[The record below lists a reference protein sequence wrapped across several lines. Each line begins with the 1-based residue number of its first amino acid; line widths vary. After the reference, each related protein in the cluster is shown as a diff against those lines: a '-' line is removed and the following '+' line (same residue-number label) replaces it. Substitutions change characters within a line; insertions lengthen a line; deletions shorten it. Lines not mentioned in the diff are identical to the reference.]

1 MEHGSAKPSCK
12 DAKLVKIAKRA
23 RLDLAAIRE
32 KLSKATGPTYWR
44 SLEELAEEPGFDDVM
59 HREFPRLA
67 SEWPEGCS
75 RRDFLRLAGAS
86 LALAGLA
93 GCTKQPLEPIVPY
106 VVQPE
111 RIVLGQPLY
120 FATAFPVSGIARPII
135 VKSMEGRPI
144 KVEGNPQH
152 GASLGA
158 ADAHSQAAV
167 LGLYDPDRSQTIGYN
182 GTVRPWE
189 TLQAAIRAA
198 LSQQQASG
206 GAGLRFLTETVTS
219 PTLASQIAA
228 VLRQFPNAKW
238 HQYEPVNRDNVKAGA
253 QMAFGQVV
261 DTIYHFDKADV
272 ILSLGADFLSPAG
285 LPGSQRY
292 ARDFTSRRKMQ
303 AGVAMNRLYVVETT
317 PSLTGAKAD
326 HRLPRGSS
334 ANGLI
339 ALEIAAQLGVSG
351 KRASDGTQEQIELQ
365 AREQLYL
372 KVAASDL
379 ATLNGKG
386 TQFYVE
392 GLLLNDLKQH
402 RGTSL
407 VIVGDEQPAEVHALA
422 HAINQALGN
431 VGTTVTYV
439 DPVEA
444 NPVDQTASL
453 KDLVADM
460 EAGKVQVLAII
471 GGNPAYNAPVD
482 LGFAEKLAKA
492 GLTIH
497 LGMYEDETSALCQWH
512 VPEAHPLETWSDARA
527 YDGTISIIQ
536 PLIAPLF
543 AGRSAHEFLAV
554 FTQQPEQSSYDVVRG
569 YWRSQ
574 LKSTVFDATWRKW
587 LHDGFIV
594 GSESKPRAVTAGRLN
609 LPKLEPAPHVVLDIV
624 FQPDPSVYDGRWANN
639 GWLQE
644 LPKPLTK
651 LTWDNAVLIPD
662 PSAARYVTRGGV
674 TDVRPGDVVEI
685 EHRGRKLRAPVLVMP
700 GQAEGSI
707 TLVMGYGRKRGGSIG
722 SNRGYNAF
730 QLRTSDAP
738 WFANG
743 TKITWVGEN
752 YPLALT
758 QNHQV
763 IDNKT
768 AIEETIKRAPV
779 REATLAE
786 FTANPRFAQEMKEEP
801 ASSDTL
807 YPAYEYNEY
816 KWGMS
821 IDLNS
826 CVGCNACLVACQ
838 AENNIPVVG
847 KEQVIRERHMNW
859 IRLDAYNEGD
869 LANPRTLF
877 QPVPCMQCEN
887 APCELVCP
895 VGATVHS
902 SEGLNDMVYNRCVGT
917 RYCSNNCPYKVR
929 RFNFLLFS
937 DWETPT
943 LKLMHNPDVTVRSRG
958 VMEKC
963 TYCIQ
968 RITRARIDSEKEQRK
983 IRDQEIQTA
992 CQQACPAEAIIF
1004 GNLNDKNS
1012 RVARLKDE
1020 PRNYGLL
1027 AELNTRPRTTYLAA
1041 VRNPNPDLEKKG

>member
-1 MEHGSAKPSCK
+1 
-12 DAKLVKIAKRA
+12 
-23 RLDLAAIRE
+23 
-32 KLSKATGPTYWR
+32 
-44 SLEELAEEPGFDDVM
+44 
-59 HREFPRLA
+59 
-67 SEWPEGCS
+67 
-75 RRDFLRLAGAS
+75 
-86 LALAGLA
+86 
-93 GCTKQPLEPIVPY
+93 
-106 VVQPE
+106 
-111 RIVLGQPLY
+111 
-120 FATAFPVSGIARPII
+120 
-135 VKSMEGRPI
+135 MEGRPL

-182 GTVRPWE
+182 GTVRPWG

-198 LSQQQASG
+198 LTEQQASG

-228 VLRQFPNAKW
+228 VLKQYSNAKW

-253 QMAFGQVV
+253 QMAFGQVQVV

-272 ILSLGADFLSPAG
+272 ILSLDADFLSPTG
-285 LPGSQRY
+285 LPGFQRY

-303 AGVAMNRLYVVETT
+303 SGVTMNRLYVMEST

-326 HRLPRGSS
+326 HRMPVRASSIRGF
-334 ANGLI
+334 AQV
-339 ALEIAAQLGVSG
+339 IAARVGAQSGLRALLVLG
-351 KRASDGTQEQIELQ
+351 EQGRWLSAVGQ
-365 AREQLYL
+365 
-372 KVAASDL
+372 DL
-379 ATLNGKG
+379 R
-386 TQFYVE
+386 
-392 GLLLNDLKQH
+392 DH

-407 VIVGDEQPAEVHALA
+407 VVAGDQQPPEVHALA
-422 HAINQALGN
+422 HAMNQALGN
-431 VGTTVTYV
+431 IGQTLTYV

-453 KDLVADM
+453 KELVADM
-460 EAGKVQVLAII
+460 DAGKVQVLAIVS
-471 GGNPAYNAPVD
+471 GNPAYNAPVD
-482 LGFAEKLAKA
+482 LGFAEKLSKV
-492 GLTIH
+492 GLKIH
-497 LGMYEDETSALCQWH
+497 FGMYEDETSALCQWH

-527 YDGTISIIQ
+527 YDGTVSIIQ

-543 AGRSAHEFLAV
+543 NGRSAHEFMAV
-554 FTQQPEQSSYDVVRG
+554 FSQQPEQTSYDVVRG
-569 YWRSQ
+569 YRRSQ
-574 LKSTVFDATWRKW
+574 FKGPPEAFEPAWRQW
-587 LHDGFIV
+587 LHDGFIA
-594 GSESKPRAVTAGRLN
+594 GSESKPRAVSARPLN
-609 LPKLEPAPHVVLDIV
+609 LPTLEPGAQGTEVV

-651 LTWDNAVLIPD
+651 LTWDNAVLID
-662 PSAARYVTRGGV
+662 PTLS
-674 TDVRPGDVVEI
+674 DILKVRTGNLVQV

-707 TLVMGYGRKRGGSIG
+707 VLVMGYGRKRGGSNG

-743 TKITWVGEN
+743 TNVTWLGEN

-779 REATLAE
+779 REVTLAE

-801 ASSDTL
+801 AYDETL
-807 YPAYEYNEY
+807 YPHYDYTGY

-859 IRLDAYNEGD
+859 LRLDAYNEGD

-1004 GNLNDKNS
+1004 GDLNDKNS
-1012 RVARLKDE
+1012 RVARLKAE

-1041 VRNPNPDLEKKG
+1041 VRNPNPELEKKG

>member
-1 MEHGSAKPSCK
+1 MMEHGSTKPSCK
-12 DAKLVKIAKRA
+12 DAKLVKIAKSA
-23 RLDLAAIRE
+23 AKLDLAAIRE

-44 SLEELAEEPGFDDVM
+44 SLEELAEEPGFDEVM

-86 LALAGLA
+86 LTLAGLA

-111 RIVLGQPLY
+111 RIVLGNPLY

-135 VKSMEGRPI
+135 VKSVEGRPI

-158 ADAHSQAAV
+158 ADAHSQASV
-167 LGLYDPDRSQTIGYN
+167 LGLYDPDRSQTISYKGS
-182 GTVRPWE
+182 VRPWG
-189 TLQAAIRAA
+189 TLQATIRAA
-198 LSQQQASG
+198 LTEQQASG

-219 PTLASQIAA
+219 PTLAAQIAA
-228 VLRQFPNAKW
+228 VLKQFPKAKW

-253 QMAFGQVV
+253 QVAFGQVV

-272 ILSLGADFLSPAG
+272 ILSLDADFLSPTG
-285 LPGSQRY
+285 LPGFQRY
-292 ARDFTSRRKMQ
+292 IRDFTSRRKMKP
-303 AGVAMNRLYVVETT
+303 GVAMNRLYVVEGT

-326 HRLPRGSS
+326 HRLPIRSS
-334 ANGLI
+334 DIGTFAR
-339 ALEIAAQLGVSG
+339 AVAAGVGVSG
-351 KRASDGTQEQIELQ
+351 VGAAGGIEQQLWLQ
-365 AREQLYL
+365 A
-372 KVAASDL
+372 VVGDL
-379 ATLNGKG
+379 L
-386 TQFYVE
+386 
-392 GLLLNDLKQH
+392 QH
-402 RGTSL
+402 RGKCL
-407 VIVGDEQPAEVHALA
+407 VVVGDQQPAEVHALA
-422 HAINQALGN
+422 HAINHALGN
-431 VGTTVTYV
+431 VGRTLTYV
-439 DPVEA
+439 EPVEA

-453 KDLVADM
+453 KDLLEEM
-460 EAGKVQVLAII
+460 GAGKVQVLAIV
-471 GGNPAYNAPVD
+471 GGNPAYSAPAD
-482 LGFAEKLAKA
+482 LGFADKLAKA
-492 GLTIH
+492 GLKVH
-497 LGMYEDETSALCQWH
+497 LGMYEDETSSLCQWH

-527 YDGTISIIQ
+527 YDGTVSIMQ
-536 PLIAPLF
+536 PLIAPIF
-543 AGRSAHEFLAV
+543 NSRSAHEFMAV

-574 LKSTVFDATWRKW
+574 FKGAAFEPTWRKW
-587 LHDGFIV
+587 LHDGFIAE
-594 GSESKPRAVTAGRLN
+594 SESKTRAVSARSLN
-609 LPKLEPAPHVVLDIV
+609 LSAPSGSEGTEIV
-624 FQPDPSVYDGRWANN
+624 FQPDPSVYDGRWVNN

-651 LTWDNAVLIPD
+651 LTWDNAVLVSPAL
-662 PSAARYVTRGGV
+662 SERMSLRTGS
-674 TDVRPGDVVEI
+674 VVEV
-685 EHRGRKLRAPVLVMP
+685 EYGGRKLRGPVLVLP
-700 GQAEGSI
+700 GQAQDSI
-707 TLVMGYGRKRGGSIG
+707 TLSMGYGRKRAGSNG
-722 SNRGYNAF
+722 SNRGYSAF
-730 QLRTSDAP
+730 RVRTSDAL
-738 WFANG
+738 WIAG
-743 TKITWVGEN
+743 GAKITPVGED
-752 YPLALT
+752 YPLART
-758 QNHQV
+758 QNHQ
-763 IDNKT
+763 IIANET
-768 AIEETIKRAPV
+768 AIGETIKRAPV

-786 FTANPRFAQEMKEEP
+786 FTANPFFAQEMREEP
-801 ASSDTL
+801 AYDDTL
-807 YPAYEYNEY
+807 YPHYEYTGY

-838 AENNIPVVG
+838 AENNIAVVG
-847 KEQVIRERHMNW
+847 KEQVIKERHMNW
-859 IRLDAYNEGD
+859 LRLDAYNEGD
-869 LANPRTLF
+869 LANPRTIF

-937 DWETPT
+937 DWKTPT
-943 LKLMHNPDVTVRSRG
+943 LELLHNPDVTVRSRG

-963 TYCIQ
+963 TYCVQ

-983 IRDQEIQTA
+983 IRDQEVQTA

-1004 GNLNDKNS
+1004 GDLNDQNS
-1012 RVARLKDE
+1012 LVNRLKAE

-1041 VRNPNPDLEKKG
+1041 VRNPNPELDREKKA

>member
-1 MEHGSAKPSCK
+1 MREHGSTKPSCK
-12 DAKLVKIAKRA
+12 DAKLVKIVKCAA

-67 SEWPEGCS
+67 SEWAEGCS

-182 GTVRPWE
+182 GKVRPWE

-228 VLRQFPNAKW
+228 VLKQFPNAKW

-272 ILSLGADFLSPAG
+272 ILSLDADFLSPTG
-285 LPGSQRY
+285 LPGFQRY
-292 ARDFTSRRKMQ
+292 ARDFTSRRKMKP
-303 AGVAMNRLYVVETT
+303 GVAMNRLYVIEST

-326 HRLPRGSS
+326 HRMPMMSS
-334 ANGLI
+334 AI
-339 ALEIAAQLGVSG
+339 P
-351 KRASDGTQEQIELQ
+351 
-365 AREQLYL
+365 
-372 KVAASDL
+372 KVALTIASQGGVQISVDPRLLISPRYWQAVTDDL
-379 ATLNGKG
+379 M
-386 TQFYVE
+386 
-392 GLLLNDLKQH
+392 QH

-407 VIVGDEQPAEVHALA
+407 VVVGDQQPAEVHALA
-422 HAINQALGN
+422 HAMNQALGN
-431 VGTTVTYV
+431 NGQTLTYV

-444 NPVDQTASL
+444 NSVDQTASL

-460 EAGKVQVLAII
+460 DASKVQVLAIV
-471 GGNPAYNAPVD
+471 GGNPAYNAPAD
-482 LGFAEKLAKA
+482 LGFAEKLSKV
-492 GLTIH
+492 GLKVH
-497 LGMYEDETSALCQWH
+497 LGMYEDETSSLCQWH

-527 YDGTISIIQ
+527 YDGTITIIQ

-543 AGRSAHEFLAV
+543 NGRSAHEFMAA

-574 LKSTVFDATWRKW
+574 FKGKPEDFEATWRKW
-587 LHDGFIV
+587 LHDGFIA
-594 GSESKPRAVTAGRLN
+594 GSESKPRAVVARPLN
-609 LPKLEPAPHVVLDIV
+609 LPALERSAQKTEVV

-651 LTWDNAVLIPD
+651 LTWDNAVLI
-662 PSAARYVTRGGV
+662 
-674 TDVRPGDVVEI
+674 RPALMQSMNLRNGSVVEV
-685 EHRGRKLRAPVLVMP
+685 ENRGRKVRGTVLAMP
-700 GQAEGSI
+700 GQAWYSI
-707 TLVMGYGRKRGGSIG
+707 TLVMGYGRKRGGSNG
-722 SNRGYNAF
+722 SDRGYSAF
-730 QLRTSDAP
+730 QVRTSDAP
-738 WFANG
+738 WIAG
-743 TKITWVGEN
+743 EVKITPVGED

-768 AIEETIKRAPV
+768 AIGETIKRAPV

-786 FTANPRFAQEMKEEP
+786 FTANPRFAQEIKEEP
-801 ASSDTL
+801 AYDDTL
-807 YPAYEYNEY
+807 YPHYDYTGY

-859 IRLDAYNEGD
+859 LRLDAYNEGD

-943 LKLMHNPDVTVRSRG
+943 LKLLHNPDVTVRSRG

-983 IRDQEIQTA
+983 IRDGEIQTA

-1004 GNLNDKNS
+1004 GDMNDKNS
-1012 RVARLKDE
+1012 RVARLKAE

-1041 VRNPNPDLEKKG
+1041 VRNPNPELDKKG

>member
-1 MEHGSAKPSCK
+1 MMERENAKPACK
-12 DAKLVKIAKRA
+12 EHAAKLVGIAKRTSA
-23 RLDLAAIRE
+23 KLDLAAIRE

-44 SLEELAEEPGFDDVM
+44 SLEELAEEPGFDEVM

-111 RIVLGQPLY
+111 RMVLGRPLY
-120 FATAFPVSGIARPII
+120 FATAFPVSGVARPII

-167 LGLYDPDRSQTIGYN
+167 LGLYDPDRSQTISYKGA
-182 GTVRPWE
+182 VRPWE
-189 TLQAAIRAA
+189 MLQAAIRAA
-198 LSQQQASG
+198 LTQQQASG

-228 VLRQFPNAKW
+228 VLKQFPNAKW
-238 HQYEPVNRDNVKAGA
+238 HQYEPINRDNVKAGA

-272 ILSLGADFLSPAG
+272 ILSLDADFLSPTG
-285 LPGSQRY
+285 LPGFQRY
-292 ARDFTSRRKMQ
+292 TRDFTSRRKMQ
-303 AGVAMNRLYVVETT
+303 PGVTMNRLYVVEST

-326 HRLPRGSS
+326 HRTPMSAGQIRGFARAVAELRILSGLLYTMAETRGYWAIEVGEDLRNHRGSS
-334 ANGLI
+334 L
-339 ALEIAAQLGVSG
+339 V
-351 KRASDGTQEQIELQ
+351 
-365 AREQLYL
+365 
-372 KVAASDL
+372 VA
-379 ATLNGKG
+379 
-386 TQFYVE
+386 
-392 GLLLNDLKQH
+392 
-402 RGTSL
+402 
-407 VIVGDEQPAEVHALA
+407 GDRQPAEVHVLA
-422 HAINQALGN
+422 HAMNQALGN
-431 VGTTVTYV
+431 VGQTLTYV
-439 DPVEA
+439 DPIEA
-444 NPVDQTASL
+444 NPVNQTASL
-453 KDLVADM
+453 RELVADM
-460 EAGKVQVLAII
+460 DAGKVQLLAII
-471 GGNPAYNAPVD
+471 GGNPAYNAPAD
-482 LGFAEKLAKA
+482 IGFADKLSKA
-492 GLTIH
+492 RLTIH
-497 LGMYEDETSALCQWH
+497 LGMYDDETSALCQWH

-543 AGRSAHEFLAV
+543 HGRSAHEFMAV

-574 LKSTVFDATWRKW
+574 FKGADFESTWRKW
-587 LHDGFIV
+587 LHDGFIA
-594 GSESKPRAVTAGRLN
+594 GSESKPRAVAAR
-609 LPKLEPAPHVVLDIV
+609 EPDLSVLGGTEGTEIV
-624 FQPDPSVYDGRWANN
+624 FQPDPSIYDGRWANN

-651 LTWDNAVLIPD
+651 LTWDNAVLISP
-662 PSAARYVTRGGV
+662 ALGERMNLRTGN
-674 TDVRPGDVVEI
+674 VVEV
-685 EHRGRKLRAPVLVMP
+685 ENRGRKVRGAVLVVP
-700 GQAEGSI
+700 GQADETI
-707 TLVMGYGRKRGGSIG
+707 TLAMGYGQKRAGSNGTKRGYS
-722 SNRGYNAF
+722 AF
-730 QLRTSDAP
+730 QVRTSDAL
-738 WFANG
+738 WIAG
-743 TKITWVGEN
+743 GVKITPTGED

-763 IDNKT
+763 IDNRT
-768 AIEETIKRAPV
+768 ALGETIKRAPV

-801 ASSDTL
+801 AADDTL
-807 YPAYEYNEY
+807 YTAYEYKEY

-838 AENNIPVVG
+838 AENNISVVG

-859 IRLDAYNEGD
+859 LRLDAYNEGD

-937 DWETPT
+937 DWNTPT
-943 LKLMHNPDVTVRSRG
+943 IKLLHNPDVTVRSRG

-983 IRDQEIQTA
+983 IRDMEIQTA

-1004 GNLNDKNS
+1004 GDLNDKNS
-1012 RVARLKDE
+1012 KVARLQSG

-1041 VRNPNPDLEKKG
+1041 VRNPNPELEKKG

>member
-1 MEHGSAKPSCK
+1 MIERGNPKPGCK
-12 DAKLVKIAKRA
+12 DHAGKLVGIAKKTK
-23 RLDLAAIRE
+23 LDLAAIRE

-44 SLEELAEEPGFDDVM
+44 SLEELAEEPGFDEVM

-111 RIVLGQPLY
+111 RIVLGRPLY

-152 GASLGA
+152 GANLGA
-158 ADAHSQAAV
+158 ADAHSQASV
-167 LGLYDPDRSQTIGYN
+167 LGLYDPDRSQTINSN
-182 GTVRPWE
+182 GAVRPWG
-189 TLQAAIRAA
+189 TLQATIRAA
-198 LSQQQASG
+198 LTQQQASG

-228 VLRQFPNAKW
+228 VLKQFPNAKW

-261 DTIYHFDKADV
+261 DTIYHFDKADA
-272 ILSLGADFLSPAG
+272 IFSLDADFLSPTG
-285 LPGSQRY
+285 LPGFQRY

-303 AGVAMNRLYVVETT
+303 PSVEMNRLYVVETT

-326 HRLPRGSS
+326 HRLPMRSDEISS
-334 ANGLI
+334 VARV
-339 ALEIAAQLGVSG
+339 IAAQLGVTWE
-351 KRASDGTQEQIELQ
+351 RASGGTEEQHIWHAIEQ
-365 AREQLYL
+365 A
-372 KVAASDL
+372 
-379 ATLNGKG
+379 
-386 TQFYVE
+386 QFKAMKAVPG
-392 GLLLNDLKQH
+392 GLLTASPFEISVFNDLKQH
-402 RGTSL
+402 RGASL
-407 VIVGDEQPAEVHALA
+407 VVVGDPQPPEVHALA
-422 HAINQALGN
+422 HTINQALGN
-431 VGTTVTYV
+431 VGQTLTYV
-439 DPVEA
+439 DPIEA
-444 NPVDQTASL
+444 NPVGQTASL
-453 KDLVADM
+453 RELVADM
-460 EAGKVQVLAII
+460 DAGKVQIFAII
-471 GGNPAYNAPVD
+471 GGNPAYNAPAD
-482 LGFAEKLAKA
+482 LGFADKLSKA

-497 LGMYEDETSALCQWH
+497 LGMYDDETSALCQWH
-512 VPEAHPLETWSDARA
+512 VPEAHPLETWSDACA

-543 AGRSAHEFLAV
+543 NGRSAHEFMAV

-574 LKSTVFDATWRKW
+574 FKGTDFESTWRKW
-587 LHDGFIV
+587 LHDGFIA
-594 GSESKPRAVTAGRLN
+594 GSESKPRAVTPGRLH
-609 LPKLEPAPHVVLDIV
+609 LPGIEPGPHVVLDIV

-662 PSAARYVTRGGV
+662 PRAERYVPRGGV
-674 TDVRPGDVVEI
+674 QDVHPGDVVEI
-685 EHRGRKLRAPVLVMP
+685 EHRGRKLRAPVLAMP

-707 TLVMGYGRKRGGSIG
+707 TLVMGYGRRRGGSNA

-738 WFANG
+738 WIANG
-743 TKITWVGEN
+743 TSIRFVAEN
-752 YPLALT
+752 YPLART

-763 IDNKT
+763 IANET
-768 AIEETIKRAPV
+768 AIGETIKRAPV

-786 FTANPRFAQEMKEEP
+786 FTANPRFAQEMKEKP
-801 ASSDTL
+801 AGDDTL
-807 YPAYEYNEY
+807 YPPYEYNEY

-838 AENNIPVVG
+838 AENNISVVG
-847 KEQVIRERHMNW
+847 KDQVRRERHMNW
-859 IRLDAYNEGD
+859 LRLDAYNEGD
-869 LANPRTLF
+869 LANPRTIF

-895 VGATVHS
+895 VGATTHS

-929 RFNFLLFS
+929 RFNFFLFS
-937 DWETPT
+937 DWSTPT
-943 LKLMHNPDVTVRSRG
+943 LKLLHNPDVTVRSRG

-992 CQQACPAEAIIF
+992 CQQACPAEAIVF
-1004 GNLNDKNS
+1004 GDLNDKNS
-1012 RVARLKDE
+1012 KVARLQAG

-1041 VRNPNPDLEKKG
+1041 VRNPNPELEKKG

>member
-1 MEHGSAKPSCK
+1 MMKRENAKPGCK
-12 DAKLVKIAKRA
+12 DHAAKLVGIAKQA
-23 RLDLAAIRE
+23 KLDLAAIRE
-32 KLSKATGPTYWR
+32 KLSKAAGPTYWR
-44 SLEELAEEPGFDDVM
+44 SLEELAEEPGFDEMM

-67 SEWPEGCS
+67 SEWPTPQQTKTGFAGDPGPEGCS

-111 RIVLGQPLY
+111 RIVLGVPLY

-135 VKSMEGRPI
+135 VKSVEGRPI

-167 LGLYDPDRSQTIGYN
+167 LGLYDPDRSQTISYHGE
-182 GTVRPWE
+182 VRPWA
-189 TLQAAIRAA
+189 TLQANLRAA
-198 LSQQQASG
+198 LDRQRASG

-219 PTLASQIAA
+219 PTLAAQIAA
-228 VLRQFPNAKW
+228 VLKQFPNAKW

-272 ILSLGADFLSPAG
+272 ILSLDADFLSPTG
-285 LPGSQRY
+285 LPGFQRY
-292 ARDFTSRRKMQ
+292 IRDFTSRRKMQ
-303 AGVAMNRLYVVETT
+303 PGVAMNRLYVVETT
-317 PSLTGAKAD
+317 LSLTGAKAD
-326 HRLPRGSS
+326 HRMPM
-334 ANGLI
+334 
-339 ALEIAAQLGVSG
+339 
-351 KRASDGTQEQIELQ
+351 RASEI
-365 AREQLYL
+365 REFAGA
-372 KVAASDL
+372 VAQFRGMPNGMFYTLVVTPEHRWEIPVAEDL
-379 ATLNGKG
+379 GR
-386 TQFYVE
+386 
-392 GLLLNDLKQH
+392 H
-402 RGTSL
+402 RGASL
-407 VIVGDEQPAEVHALA
+407 IVAGDHQPPEVHALA
-422 HAINQALGN
+422 HAMNQALGN
-431 VGTTVTYV
+431 VGQTLTYV

-453 KDLVADM
+453 KDLAADM
-460 EAGKVQVLAII
+460 DAGKVQLLAII
-471 GGNPAYNAPVD
+471 GGNPAYNAPVE
-482 LGFAEKLAKA
+482 LGFGEKLAKA

-497 LGMYEDETSALCQWH
+497 LGTYEDETSALCQWH

-543 AGRSAHEFLAV
+543 HGRSAHEFMAV

-574 LKSTVFDATWRKW
+574 FKGTDFESAWRKW
-587 LHDGFIV
+587 LHDGFIA
-594 GSESKPRAVTAGRLN
+594 GSQSKPRTVSVRPLN
-609 LPKLEPAPHVVLDIV
+609 LPAAADVHGVEAV
-624 FQPDPSVYDGRWANN
+624 FLPDPSIYDGRWANN

-651 LTWDNAVLIPD
+651 LTWDNAVQISPAL
-662 PSAARYVTRGGV
+662 SERLKLHNGN
-674 TDVRPGDVVEI
+674 VVEV
-685 EHRGRKLRAPVLVMP
+685 ELNGRKLRGPVLIAP
-700 GQAEGSI
+700 GQADNSV
-707 TLVMGYGRKRGGSIG
+707 TLAMGYGLKRAGSNGSKRGYS
-722 SNRGYNAF
+722 AF
-730 QLRTSDAP
+730 QVRTSDAP
-738 WFANG
+738 WISVG
-743 TKITWVGEN
+743 VKITLTGED
-752 YPLALT
+752 YLLALT

-763 IDNKT
+763 IDNRT
-768 AIEETIKRAPV
+768 AIGETIKRAPV

-786 FTANPRFAQEMKEEP
+786 YATNPRFAQEIKEEP
-801 ASSDTL
+801 ASDDTL
-807 YPAYEYNEY
+807 YASYEYNEY

-821 IDLNS
+821 IDLNA

-838 AENNIPVVG
+838 AENNIAVVG

-859 IRLDAYNEGD
+859 LRVDAYNEGD
-869 LANPRTLF
+869 LANPRTIF

-895 VGATVHS
+895 VGATTHS

-929 RFNFLLFS
+929 RFNFFLFS
-937 DWETPT
+937 DWNTPT
-943 LKLMHNPDVTVRSRG
+943 IKMLHNPDVTVRSRG

-968 RITRARIDSEKEQRK
+968 RITRARIDADKEQRK
-983 IRDQEIQTA
+983 IRDGEIQTA

-1004 GNLNDKNS
+1004 GDLNDKNS
-1012 RVARLKDE
+1012 RVSRLKAE

-1041 VRNPNPDLEKKG
+1041 VRNPNPELEKKG

>member
-1 MEHGSAKPSCK
+1 MMEHGSNKPGCK
-12 DAKLVKIAKRA
+12 QHAQKPVGIAKK
-23 RLDLAAIRE
+23 LDLAAIRE
-32 KLSKATGPTYWR
+32 KLSRATGPTYWR
-44 SLEELAEEPGFDDVM
+44 SLEELADDPGFDEVM

-67 SEWPEGCS
+67 PQTEGCS
-75 RRDFLRLAGAS
+75 RRDFLQLAGAS

-111 RIVLGQPLY
+111 RIVLGNPLY

-135 VKSMEGRPI
+135 VKSVEGRPI

-158 ADAHSQAAV
+158 ADAHSQASV
-167 LGLYDPDRSQTIGYN
+167 LGLYDPDRSQTISYK
-182 GTVRPWE
+182 GTVRPWG
-189 TLQAAIRAA
+189 TFQATIRAA
-198 LSQQQASG
+198 LEQQQASG
-206 GAGLRFLTETVTS
+206 GSGLRFLTETVTS
-219 PTLASQIAA
+219 PTLAAQLAA
-228 VLRQFPNAKW
+228 VLKQFPNAKW

-272 ILSLGADFLSPAG
+272 ILSLDADFLSPAG
-285 LPGSQRY
+285 LPGFQRY
-292 ARDFTSRRKMQ
+292 ARDFTTRRKMQ
-303 AGVAMNRLYVVETT
+303 PGVTMNRLYVVEST
-317 PSLTGAKAD
+317 PTITGAKAD
-326 HRLPRGSS
+326 HRMPMRASGIREFAHSVAEFHGMPS
-334 ANGLI
+334 DMFYTA
-339 ALEIAAQLGVSG
+339 AVTPEKRWEIA
-351 KRASDGTQEQIELQ
+351 
-365 AREQLYL
+365 
-372 KVAASDL
+372 VAEDL
-379 ATLNGKG
+379 NK
-386 TQFYVE
+386 
-392 GLLLNDLKQH
+392 H
-402 RGTSL
+402 RGASL
-407 VIVGDEQPAEVHALA
+407 VVAGDQQPPEVHALA

-431 VGTTVTYV
+431 VGQTLTYI
-439 DPVEA
+439 DPIEA

-460 EAGKVQVLAII
+460 DSGKVQVLAIV
-471 GGNPAYNAPVD
+471 GGNPAYNAPAD
-482 LGFAEKLAKA
+482 LGFADKLSKS

-497 LGMYEDETSALCQWH
+497 CGMYDDETSALCQWH
-512 VPEAHPLETWSDARA
+512 IPEAHSLETWSDTRA
-527 YDGTISIIQ
+527 YDGNISIIQ

-554 FTQQPEQSSYDVVRG
+554 FSQQPEQSSYDVVRG
-569 YWRSQ
+569 YWKSQ
-574 LKSTVFDATWRKW
+574 FKGKPEDFESTWRQW
-587 LHDGFIV
+587 LHDGFIN
-594 GSESKPRAVTAGRLN
+594 RAQPNPPTVTARPLN
-609 LPKLEPAPHVVLDIV
+609 LPTAEPVQGVEAV
-624 FQPDPSVYDGRWANN
+624 FQPDPSVYDGRWVNN

-651 LTWDNAVLIPD
+651 VTWDSAVLMG
-662 PSAARYVTRGGV
+662 PSLMGNLKLQTGNI
-674 TDVRPGDVVEI
+674 VEV
-685 EHRGRKLRAPVLVMP
+685 ESHGRKIRGPALLMP
-700 GQAEGSI
+700 GQPDNSI
-707 TLVMGYGRKRGGSIG
+707 TLSMGYGRKRAGSNG

-730 QLRTSDAP
+730 ELRTSDAP
-738 WFANG
+738 WIAG
-743 TKITWVGEN
+743 GVKITPTGED
-752 YPLALT
+752 YPLAQT
-758 QNHQV
+758 QNHQI

-768 AIEETIKRAPV
+768 AIAETIERAPV

-786 FTANPRFAQEMKEEP
+786 FTANPHFATEMKEEP
-801 ASSDTL
+801 AYDETM
-807 YPAYEYNEY
+807 YPHYEYSGY

-838 AENNIPVVG
+838 SENNIAVVG

-859 IRLDAYNEGD
+859 LRVDAYNEGD
-869 LANPRTLF
+869 LANPRTIF

-929 RFNFLLFS
+929 RFNFYLFS

-943 LKLMHNPDVTVRSRG
+943 IKLLHNPDVTVRSRG

-968 RITRARIDSEKEQRK
+968 RITRARIDSEKEERK
-983 IRDQEIQTA
+983 IRDGEVQTA

-1004 GNLNDKNS
+1004 GDLNDANS
-1012 RVARLKDE
+1012 RVSKLKAD

-1041 VRNPNPDLEKKG
+1041 VRNPNPELEKKG

>member
-1 MEHGSAKPSCK
+1 MEHGSTKPGCK

-23 RLDLAAIRE
+23 ARLDLAAIRE
-32 KLSKATGPTYWR
+32 KLFRATGPTYWR

-67 SEWPEGCS
+67 SEWAEGCS

-167 LGLYDPDRSQTIGYN
+167 LGLYDPDRSQTISYN
-182 GTVRPWE
+182 GKVRPWE

-228 VLRQFPNAKW
+228 VLKQFPYAKW

-253 QMAFGQVV
+253 QMAFGQVA

-272 ILSLGADFLSPAG
+272 ILSLDADFLSPAG
-285 LPGSQRY
+285 LPGFQRY

-303 AGVAMNRLYVVETT
+303 PGVPMNRLYVVEST
-317 PSLTGAKAD
+317 PSLTGVKAD
-326 HRLPRGSS
+326 HRLPMRASGIREF
-334 ANGLI
+334 AQLI
-339 ALEIAAQLGVSG
+339 AEGVGVRSG
-351 KRASDGTQEQIELQ
+351 RGALLMMGEQSRWWQ
-365 AREQLYL
+365 
-372 KVAASDL
+372 AASKDL
-379 ATLNGKG
+379 RN
-386 TQFYVE
+386 
-392 GLLLNDLKQH
+392 H

-407 VIVGDEQPAEVHALA
+407 VVAGDQQPPEVHALA
-422 HAINQALGN
+422 HAMNQALGN
-431 VGTTVTYV
+431 VGQTLTYV
-439 DPVEA
+439 DPIEA

-453 KDLVADM
+453 KELVEEMD
-460 EAGKVQVLAII
+460 AGKVQLLAIV

-482 LGFAEKLAKA
+482 LGFAEKLSKV
-492 GLTIH
+492 GLKIH
-497 LGMYEDETSALCQWH
+497 FGMYEDETSALCQWH

-527 YDGTISIIQ
+527 YDGTVSIIQ

-543 AGRSAHEFLAV
+543 NGRSAHEFMAV
-554 FTQQPEQSSYDVVRG
+554 FSQQPEQTSYDVVRG

-574 LKSTVFDATWRKW
+574 FKGPPELFEPVWRKW
-587 LHDGFIV
+587 LHDGFIT
-594 GSESKPRAVTAGRLN
+594 GSESKLRTVSARLLN
-609 LPKLEPAPHVVLDIV
+609 PPKLEHSVVEPEVV

-651 LTWDNAVLIPD
+651 LTWDNAVLID
-662 PSAARYVTRGGV
+662 PTLS
-674 TDVRPGDVVEI
+674 DILKVRTGNLVEV
-685 EHRGRKLRAPVLVMP
+685 ESRGRKVRGAVLVMP
-700 GQAEGSI
+700 GQADNTI
-707 TLVMGYGRKRGGSIG
+707 TLVMGYGLKRAG
-722 SNRGYNAF
+722 SNGSKRGYNAF
-730 QLRTSDAP
+730 QVRTSDAP
-738 WFANG
+738 WIAG
-743 TKITWVGEN
+743 GVKITPVGED

-937 DWETPT
+937 DWDTPT
-943 LKLMHNPDVTVRSRG
+943 LKLLHNPDVTVRSRG

-968 RITRARIDSEKEQRK
+968 RITRARIESEKEQRK

-1004 GNLNDKNS
+1004 GDLNDKNS
-1012 RVARLKDE
+1012 RVARLKAE

-1041 VRNPNPDLEKKG
+1041 VRNPNPELEKKG

>member
-12 DAKLVKIAKRA
+12 DAKLVKIAERAA

-67 SEWPEGCS
+67 SEWAEGCS

-111 RIVLGQPLY
+111 RIVLGLPLY

-182 GTVRPWE
+182 GTVRPWG
-189 TLQAAIRAA
+189 TLQAAIRAG

-228 VLRQFPNAKW
+228 VLKQFPNAKW

-272 ILSLGADFLSPAG
+272 ILALDADFLSPAG
-285 LPGSQRY
+285 LPGFQRY
-292 ARDFTSRRKMQ
+292 ARDFTSRRKMKP
-303 AGVAMNRLYVVETT
+303 GVAMNRLYVVEST

-326 HRLPRGSS
+326 HRMPVRASGIREF
-334 ANGLI
+334 AQLI
-339 ALEIAAQLGVSG
+339 AEGVGVQSG
-351 KRASDGTQEQIELQ
+351 RGALLMMGEQSRWWQ
-365 AREQLYL
+365 
-372 KVAASDL
+372 AASKDL
-379 ATLNGKG
+379 RN
-386 TQFYVE
+386 
-392 GLLLNDLKQH
+392 H
-402 RGTSL
+402 RGTGL
-407 VIVGDEQPAEVHALA
+407 VVAGDQQPAEVHALA
-422 HAINQALGN
+422 HAMNQALGN
-431 VGTTVTYV
+431 VGATVTYV

-460 EAGKVQVLAII
+460 DAGKVQVLAIV

-482 LGFAEKLAKA
+482 LGFADKLSKV
-492 GLTIH
+492 GLQVH

-543 AGRSAHEFLAV
+543 NGRSAHEFLAV

-574 LKSTVFDATWRKW
+574 IKGKSEEFEAPWRKW
-587 LHDGFIV
+587 LHDGFIA
-594 GSESKPRAVTAGRLN
+594 GSGSKPRTVSARPLN
-609 LPKLEPAPHVVLDIV
+609 LPAPERVAWGTEIV

-651 LTWDNAVLIPD
+651 LTWDNAVLVSPRLAQD
-662 PSAARYVTRGGV
+662 QNLRTGN
-674 TDVRPGDVVEI
+674 VVEV
-685 EHRGRKLRAPVLVMP
+685 ESRGRKVRGPVLVMP
-700 GQAEGSI
+700 GQAWESI
-707 TLVMGYGRKRGGSIG
+707 TLVMGYGRTRGGSNG
-722 SNRGYNAF
+722 SNRGYSAF
-730 QLRTSDAP
+730 QVRTSDAP
-738 WFANG
+738 WIASG
-743 TKITWVGEN
+743 VKITPVGQE

-801 ASSDTL
+801 AYDDTL
-807 YPAYEYNEY
+807 YPHYDYTGY
-816 KWGMS
+816 KWGMA

-859 IRLDAYNEGD
+859 LRLDAYNEGD

-1004 GNLNDKNS
+1004 GDLNDKNS
-1012 RVARLKDE
+1012 RVARLKAE

-1041 VRNPNPDLEKKG
+1041 VRNPNPELEKKG

>member
-1 MEHGSAKPSCK
+1 MMEHGSNKPGCK
-12 DAKLVKIAKRA
+12 QHAQKPVGIAKK
-23 RLDLAAIRE
+23 LDLAAIRE
-32 KLSKATGPTYWR
+32 KLSRATGPTYWR
-44 SLEELAEEPGFDDVM
+44 SLEELADDPGFDEVM

-67 SEWPEGCS
+67 PQTEGCS
-75 RRDFLRLAGAS
+75 RRDFLQLAGAS

-111 RIVLGQPLY
+111 RIVLGNPLY

-135 VKSMEGRPI
+135 VKSVEGRPI

-158 ADAHSQAAV
+158 ADAHSQASV
-167 LGLYDPDRSQTIGYN
+167 LGLYDPDRSQTISYK
-182 GTVRPWE
+182 GTVRPWG
-189 TLQAAIRAA
+189 TFQATIRAA
-198 LSQQQASG
+198 LEQQQASG
-206 GAGLRFLTETVTS
+206 GSGLRFLTETVTS
-219 PTLASQIAA
+219 PTLAAQLAA
-228 VLRQFPNAKW
+228 VLKQFPNAKW

-272 ILSLGADFLSPAG
+272 ILSLDADFLSPAG
-285 LPGSQRY
+285 LPGFQRY
-292 ARDFTSRRKMQ
+292 ARDFTTRRKMQ
-303 AGVAMNRLYVVETT
+303 PGVTMNRLYVVEST
-317 PSLTGAKAD
+317 PTITGAKAD
-326 HRLPRGSS
+326 HRMPMRASGIREFAHSVAEFHGMPS
-334 ANGLI
+334 DMFYTA
-339 ALEIAAQLGVSG
+339 AVTPEKRWEIA
-351 KRASDGTQEQIELQ
+351 
-365 AREQLYL
+365 
-372 KVAASDL
+372 VAEDL
-379 ATLNGKG
+379 NK
-386 TQFYVE
+386 
-392 GLLLNDLKQH
+392 H
-402 RGTSL
+402 RGASL
-407 VIVGDEQPAEVHALA
+407 VVAGDQQPPEVHALT

-431 VGTTVTYV
+431 VGQTLTYI
-439 DPVEA
+439 DPIEA

-460 EAGKVQVLAII
+460 DSGKVQVLAIV
-471 GGNPAYNAPVD
+471 GGNPAYNAPAD
-482 LGFAEKLAKA
+482 LGFADKLSKS

-497 LGMYEDETSALCQWH
+497 CGMYDDETSALCQWH
-512 VPEAHPLETWSDARA
+512 IPEAHSLETWSDTRA
-527 YDGTISIIQ
+527 YDGNISIIQ

-554 FTQQPEQSSYDVVRG
+554 FSQQPEQSSYDVVRG
-569 YWRSQ
+569 YWKSQ
-574 LKSTVFDATWRKW
+574 FKGKPEDFESTWRQW
-587 LHDGFIV
+587 LHDGFIN
-594 GSESKPRAVTAGRLN
+594 RAQPNPPTVTARPLN
-609 LPKLEPAPHVVLDIV
+609 LPTAEPVQGVEAV
-624 FQPDPSVYDGRWANN
+624 FQPDPSVYDGRWVNN

-651 LTWDNAVLIPD
+651 VTWDSAVLMG
-662 PSAARYVTRGGV
+662 PSLMGNLKLQTGNI
-674 TDVRPGDVVEI
+674 VEV
-685 EHRGRKLRAPVLVMP
+685 ESHGRKIRGPALLMP
-700 GQAEGSI
+700 GQPDNSI
-707 TLVMGYGRKRGGSIG
+707 TLSMGYGRKRAGSNG

-730 QLRTSDAP
+730 ELRTSDAP
-738 WFANG
+738 WIAG
-743 TKITWVGEN
+743 GVKITPTGED
-752 YPLALT
+752 YPLAQT
-758 QNHQV
+758 QNHQI

-768 AIEETIKRAPV
+768 AIAETIERAPV

-786 FTANPRFAQEMKEEP
+786 FTANPHFATEMKEEP
-801 ASSDTL
+801 AYDETM
-807 YPAYEYNEY
+807 YPHYEYSGY

-838 AENNIPVVG
+838 SENNIAVVG

-859 IRLDAYNEGD
+859 LRVDAYNEGD
-869 LANPRTLF
+869 LANPRTIF

-929 RFNFLLFS
+929 RFNFYLFS

-943 LKLMHNPDVTVRSRG
+943 IKLLHNPDVTVRSRG

-968 RITRARIDSEKEQRK
+968 RITRARIDSEKEERK
-983 IRDQEIQTA
+983 IRDGEVQTA

-1004 GNLNDKNS
+1004 GDLNDANS
-1012 RVARLKDE
+1012 RVSKLKAD

-1041 VRNPNPDLEKKG
+1041 VRNPNPELEKKG

>member
-1 MEHGSAKPSCK
+1 MERENAKPGCK
-12 DAKLVKIAKRA
+12 DHAAKLVGIAKKTA
-23 RLDLAAIRE
+23 GKLDLAAIRE
-32 KLSKATGPTYWR
+32 KLSKARGLTYWR
-44 SLEELAEEPGFDDVM
+44 SLEELAEEPGFDEVM

-111 RIVLGQPLY
+111 RIVLGLPLY

-135 VKSMEGRPI
+135 VKSVEGRPI

-167 LGLYDPDRSQTIGYN
+167 LGLYDPDRSQTIGYK
-182 GTVRPWE
+182 GSVRPWG
-189 TLQAAIRAA
+189 TLQANIRAA
-198 LSQQQASG
+198 LSEQQASG

-219 PTLASQIAA
+219 PTLASQINA
-228 VLRQFPNAKW
+228 VLKQFPNARW

-272 ILSLGADFLSPAG
+272 ILSLEADFLSPTG
-285 LPGSQRY
+285 LPGFQRY
-292 ARDFTSRRKMQ
+292 TRDFTSRRKMQ
-303 AGVAMNRLYVVETT
+303 PGVPMNRLYVVEST
-317 PSLTGAKAD
+317 PSITGVKAD
-326 HRLPRGSS
+326 HRMPVS
-334 ANGLI
+334 
-339 ALEIAAQLGVSG
+339 AAQIREFAQLVGRLLGVPSG
-351 KRASDGTQEQIELQ
+351 LEGPKLVLGDQGRWPAP
-365 AREQLYL
+365 
-372 KVAASDL
+372 VA
-379 ATLNGKG
+379 
-386 TQFYVE
+386 
-392 GLLLNDLKQH
+392 NDLKQH
-402 RGTSL
+402 RGASL
-407 VIVGDEQPAEVHALA
+407 VVAGDQQPPEVHALA
-422 HAINQALGN
+422 HVMNQALGN
-431 VGTTVTYV
+431 VGQTLTYV
-439 DPVEA
+439 DPIEA
-444 NPVDQTASL
+444 NPADQTASL

-460 EAGKVQVLAII
+460 DAGKVQLLAII

-482 LGFAEKLAKA
+482 LGFADKLSKA

-497 LGMYEDETSALCQWH
+497 LGMYDDETSALCQWH

-543 AGRSAHEFLAV
+543 HGRSAHEFMAA
-554 FTQQPEQSSYDVVRG
+554 FSQQPEQSSYDVVRG

-574 LKSTVFDATWRKW
+574 FKGKLEDFEPTWRKW
-587 LHDGFIV
+587 LHDGFIA
-594 GSESKPRAVTAGRLN
+594 GSESKPRTVSARPLN
-609 LPKLEPAPHVVLDIV
+609 LLGTGDVQGTEAV
-624 FQPDPSVYDGRWANN
+624 FLPDPSIYDGRWANN

-651 LTWDNAVLIPD
+651 LTWDNAVLISP
-662 PSAARYVTRGGV
+662 ALAEGMNLRTGNI
-674 TDVRPGDVVEI
+674 VEV
-685 EHRGRKLRAPVLVMP
+685 ESRGRKVRGAALVVP
-700 GQAEGSI
+700 GQAYDTI
-707 TLVMGYGRKRGGSIG
+707 TLAMGYGQKRAGSNGSKRGYS
-722 SNRGYNAF
+722 AF
-730 QLRTSDAP
+730 QVRTSDAL
-738 WFANG
+738 WIAG
-743 TKITWVGEN
+743 GVKITPVGED
-752 YPLALT
+752 YPLART
-758 QNHQV
+758 QNHQ
-763 IDNKT
+763 IIANET
-768 AIEETIKRAPV
+768 AIGETIKRAPV
-779 REATLAE
+779 REATLVE

-801 ASSDTL
+801 ASDDTM
-807 YPAYEYNEY
+807 YAAYEYNEF

-838 AENNIPVVG
+838 AENNIAVVG

-869 LANPRTLF
+869 LANPRTIF

-929 RFNFLLFS
+929 RFNFFLFS
-937 DWETPT
+937 DWNTPT
-943 LKLMHNPDVTVRSRG
+943 IKLQHNPDVTVRSRG

-968 RITRARIDSEKEQRK
+968 RITRARIDSEKEERK
-983 IRDQEIQTA
+983 IRDGEIQTA
-992 CQQACPAEAIIF
+992 CQQTCPAEAIIF
-1004 GNLNDKNS
+1004 GDLNDKNS
-1012 RVARLKDE
+1012 RVNRLKAE

-1027 AELNTRPRTTYLAA
+1027 SELNTRPRTTYLAA
-1041 VRNPNPDLEKKG
+1041 VRNPNPELEKKG

>member
-1 MEHGSAKPSCK
+1 MRIAESA
-12 DAKLVKIAKRA
+12 V

-32 KLSKATGPTYWR
+32 KLAKAAGPTYWR
-44 SLEELAEEPGFDDVM
+44 SLEEIAEDPGFLDMM

-67 SEWPEGCS
+67 SEWTQGCS
-75 RRDFLRLAGAS
+75 RRDFLKLASAS
-86 LALAGLA
+86 LALAGLV

-111 RIVLGQPLY
+111 RIVLGVPLY

-135 VKSMEGRPI
+135 VKSVEGRPI

-167 LGLYDPDRSQTIGYN
+167 LGLYDPDRSQTISYN
-182 GTVRPWE
+182 GAVRPWGV
-189 TLQAAIRAA
+189 LGANIRAA
-198 LSQQQASG
+198 LDQQQASR
-206 GAGLRFLTETVTS
+206 GAGLRILTETVTS

-228 VLRQFPNAKW
+228 VLKQFPNAKW
-238 HQYEPVNRDNVKAGA
+238 HQYEPVNRDNAKAGA
-253 QMAFGQVV
+253 RMAFGQVV
-261 DTIYHFDKADV
+261 DAIYHLDKADV
-272 ILSLGADFLSPAG
+272 ILSLDAELLAPSG
-285 LPGSQRY
+285 LPGFQRY
-292 ARDFTSRRKMQ
+292 ARDFTSRRKMRT
-303 AGVAMNRLYVVETT
+303 GVAMNRLYVIEGT

-326 HRLPRGSS
+326 HRLAVRSSEIPAFARAIASEIGVPGLSGSP
-334 ANGLI
+334 
-339 ALEIAAQLGVSG
+339 AAKQERWL
-351 KRASDGTQEQIELQ
+351 RA
-365 AREQLYL
+365 
-372 KVAASDL
+372 V
-379 ATLNGKG
+379 
-386 TQFYVE
+386 V
-392 GLLLNDLKQH
+392 NDLKQH
-402 RGTSL
+402 RGNGL
-407 VIVGDEQPAEVHALA
+407 VVVGDQQAAEVHALA

-431 VGTTVTYV
+431 SGKTVTYI

-453 KDLVADM
+453 KDLVEDM
-460 EAGKVQVLAII
+460 DAGKVQVLAIV
-471 GGNPAYNAPVD
+471 GGNPVYNAPAD
-482 LGFAEKLAKA
+482 LGFADKLSKV
-492 GLTIH
+492 GLKIH
-497 LGMYEDETSALCQWH
+497 LGIYEDETSSLCQWH

-543 AGRSAHEFLAV
+543 NGRSAHEFLAV
-554 FTQQPEQSSYDVVRG
+554 FTQQPEQSSYDAVRG

-574 LKSTVFDATWRKW
+574 FKGAPEQFEAAWRKW
-587 LHDGFIV
+587 LHDGFIA
-594 GSESKPRAVTAGRLN
+594 GSESKLRTVTARPLN
-609 LPKLEPAPHVVLDIV
+609 LSALESGGTEII

-651 LTWDNAVLIPD
+651 LTWDNAVLISP
-662 PSAARYVTRGGV
+662 ALMERLELRTGNVL
-674 TDVRPGDVVEI
+674 EI
-685 EHRGRKLRAPVLVMP
+685 ENRGRKLRGPVLVMP
-700 GQAEGSI
+700 GQAEDSI
-707 TLVMGYGRKRGGSIG
+707 TLVMGYGLKRAGSNG
-722 SNRGYNAF
+722 SNRGYSAF
-730 QLRTSDAP
+730 QVRTSDAP
-738 WFANG
+738 WMAG
-743 TKITWVGEN
+743 GVKITPVGED

-758 QNHQV
+758 QNHQ
-763 IDNKT
+763 IIANKT
-768 AIEETIKRAPV
+768 AIGETIKRAPV

-786 FTANPRFAQEMKEEP
+786 YNSNPHFAEEMKEEP
-801 ASSDTL
+801 GYDDTL
-807 YPAYEYNEY
+807 YPHYGYTGY
-816 KWGMS
+816 KWGMA

-847 KEQVIRERHMNW
+847 KKQVIRERHMNW
-859 IRLDAYNEGD
+859 LRVDAYNEGD

-937 DWETPT
+937 DWNTPS
-943 LKLMHNPDVTVRSRG
+943 LKLLRNPDVTVRSRG

-968 RITRARIDSEKEQRK
+968 RITRARIDSEKDQRR

-992 CQQACPAEAIIF
+992 CQQACPAEAIVF
-1004 GNLNDKNS
+1004 GDLNDKNS
-1012 RVARLKDE
+1012 VVARLKSE

-1041 VRNPNPDLEKKG
+1041 VRNPNPELAEKA

>member
-1 MEHGSAKPSCK
+1 MMEHGSAKPGCK
-12 DAKLVKIAKRA
+12 EHAAKLVGIAKSA
-23 RLDLAAIRE
+23 AKLDLAAIRE
-32 KLSKATGPTYWR
+32 KLAKATGPTYWR
-44 SLEELAEEPGFDDVM
+44 SLEELAEEPGFDEVM

-67 SEWPEGCS
+67 SEWPPPQQTKTGFAGAPGPEGCS

-120 FATAFPVSGIARPII
+120 FATAFAVSGIARPII
-135 VKSMEGRPI
+135 VKSMEGRPV

-167 LGLYDPDRSQTIGYN
+167 LGLYDPDRSQTISYN
-182 GTVRPWE
+182 GAVRPWE
-189 TLQAAIRAA
+189 MLQATIRGA
-198 LSQQQASG
+198 LSRQQASG

-228 VLRQFPNAKW
+228 VLKQFPNAKW

-253 QMAFGQVV
+253 QMAFGQLV
-261 DTIYHFDKADV
+261 DTIHHFDKADV
-272 ILSLGADFLSPAG
+272 VLSLDADFLSPAG
-285 LPGSQRY
+285 LPGFQRY
-292 ARDFTSRRKMQ
+292 ARDFTSRRKIQ
-303 AGVAMNRLYVVETT
+303 PGVAMNRLYVVETT
-317 PSLTGAKAD
+317 PSITGAKAD
-326 HRLPRGSS
+326 HRMPVRSS
-334 ANGLI
+334 DIRDFARVV
-339 ALEIAAQLGVSG
+339 AAGAGVSG
-351 KRASDGTQEQIELQ
+351 VSASGGLEQQPWVQ
-365 AREQLYL
+365 A
-372 KVAASDL
+372 V
-379 ATLNGKG
+379 
-386 TQFYVE
+386 V
-392 GLLLNDLKQH
+392 NDLRQH

-407 VIVGDEQPAEVHALA
+407 VVVGDQQPAEVHALA
-422 HAINQALGN
+422 HAMNQVLGN
-431 VGTTVTYV
+431 VGTTVTCV

-444 NPVDQTASL
+444 NPVEQTAAL

-460 EAGKVQVLAII
+460 DAGKVQVLAIV

-482 LGFAEKLAKA
+482 LGFADKLAKV
-492 GLTIH
+492 GLRIH
-497 LGMYEDETSALCQWH
+497 LGMYEDETSGLCQWH

-543 AGRSAHEFLAV
+543 NGRSAHEFLAV
-554 FTQQPEQSSYDVVRG
+554 FTQQPEQSSYDAVRG
-569 YWRSQ
+569 YWKSQ
-574 LKSTVFDATWRKW
+574 FKGKAEEFEATWRKW

-594 GSESKPRAVTAGRLN
+594 GSESKPRTVTPRALN
-609 LPKLEPAPHVVLDIV
+609 LPALERSPRGTEVV

-651 LTWDNAVLIPD
+651 LTWDNAVLISPTLAQD
-662 PSAARYVTRGGV
+662 LNLATGN
-674 TDVRPGDVVEI
+674 VVEV
-685 EHRGRKLRAPVLVMP
+685 ESRGHKLRGPALVAPGHAVN
-700 GQAEGSI
+700 SI
-707 TLVMGYGRKRGGSIG
+707 TLAMGYGRKRGGSN
-722 SNRGYNAF
+722 SSKRGYDAF
-730 QLRTSDAP
+730 QVRTSDAP
-738 WFANG
+738 WSASG
-743 TKITWVGEN
+743 VKITPVGED
-752 YPLALT
+752 YLLAMT

-763 IDNKT
+763 IDSKT
-768 AIEETIKRAPV
+768 AIEETVKRAPV

-801 ASSDTL
+801 AYDETL
-807 YPAYEYNEY
+807 YPHYDYTGY
-816 KWGMS
+816 KWGMA

-847 KEQVIRERHMNW
+847 KEQVRRERHMNW
-859 IRLDAYNEGD
+859 LRVDAYNEGD

-877 QPVPCMQCEN
+877 QPVPCMHCEN

-937 DWETPT
+937 DWDTPS
-943 LKLMHNPDVTVRSRG
+943 LKLLHNPDVTVRSRG

-983 IRDQEIQTA
+983 IRDQEVQTA
-992 CQQACPAEAIIF
+992 CQQACPAEAIVF
-1004 GNLNDKNS
+1004 GDLNDKNS
-1012 RVARLKDE
+1012 KVARLQAG

-1041 VRNPNPDLEKKG
+1041 VRNPNPELEKKG

>member
-1 MEHGSAKPSCK
+1 MMEHGSTKPSCK
-12 DAKLVKIAKRA
+12 DAKLVKIAKHGA

-44 SLEELAEEPGFDDVM
+44 SLEELAEEPGFDDVL

-111 RIVLGQPLY
+111 RIVLGRPLY

-135 VKSMEGRPI
+135 VKSMEGHPI

-158 ADAHSQAAV
+158 ADAHSQASV
-167 LGLYDPDRSQTIGYN
+167 LGLYDPDRSQTISYN
-182 GTVRPWE
+182 GTVRPWG
-189 TLQAAIRAA
+189 TLQANMRAG
-198 LSQQQASG
+198 LTQQQASG

-228 VLRQFPNAKW
+228 VLKQYPNAKW

-261 DTIYHFDKADV
+261 DTIYHFDKAGV
-272 ILSLGADFLSPAG
+272 ILSLDADFLSPTG
-285 LPGSQRY
+285 LLGFQRY
-292 ARDFTSRRKMQ
+292 IRDFTSRRKMKP
-303 AGVAMNRLYVVETT
+303 GVAMNRLYVVEST
-317 PSLTGAKAD
+317 PSLTGVKAD
-326 HRLPRGSS
+326 HRMPMRSSEIRAFARAIAEFHDLP
-334 ANGLI
+334 
-339 ALEIAAQLGVSG
+339 
-351 KRASDGTQEQIELQ
+351 SDTLYTLVVT
-365 AREQLYL
+365 REGRWVGPTA
-372 KVAASDL
+372 KDL
-379 ATLNGKG
+379 R
-386 TQFYVE
+386 
-392 GLLLNDLKQH
+392 DH

-407 VIVGDEQPAEVHALA
+407 VVVGDQQPPEVHALA
-422 HAINQALGN
+422 HAMNQALGN

-453 KDLVADM
+453 KDLIADM
-460 EAGKVQVLAII
+460 DAGKVQMLAII

-482 LGFAEKLAKA
+482 LGFADKLSKVR
-492 GLTIH
+492 LKIH
-497 LGMYEDETSALCQWH
+497 LGMYQDETSGLCEWH

-543 AGRSAHEFLAV
+543 AGRSAHEFMAA

-569 YWRSQ
+569 YWRAQ
-574 LKSTVFDATWRKW
+574 FKGTNFEATWRKW
-587 LHDGFIV
+587 LHDGFIA
-594 GSESKPRAVTAGRLN
+594 GSESKPRTVSARPLEF
-609 LPKLEPAPHVVLDIV
+609 PKVEHSVVEPEVV

-651 LTWDNAVLIPD
+651 LTWDNAVLMGPELVERMD
-662 PSAARYVTRGGV
+662 LRTGN
-674 TDVRPGDVVEI
+674 VVEV
-685 EHRGRKLRAPVLVMP
+685 ENRGRKVRGAVLVAP
-700 GQAEGSI
+700 GQADDTI
-707 TLVMGYGRKRGGSIG
+707 TLAMGYGRTRAGNNGSR
-722 SNRGYNAF
+722 RGYSAF
-730 QLRTSDAP
+730 QVRTSDAP
-738 WFANG
+738 WIATG
-743 TKITWVGEN
+743 VKITPVGEN

-786 FTANPRFAQEMKEEP
+786 FIANPRFAQEMKEEP
-801 ASSDTL
+801 ASDDTL

-838 AENNIPVVG
+838 AENNIAVVG

-869 LANPRTLF
+869 LANPRTVF

-937 DWETPT
+937 DWNTPT
-943 LKLMHNPDVTVRSRG
+943 LKFLRNPDVTVRSRG

-968 RITRARIDSEKEQRK
+968 RITRARIDAEKEQRK
-983 IRDQEIQTA
+983 IRDGEIQTA
-992 CQQACPAEAIIF
+992 CQQACPGEAIIF
-1004 GNLNDKNS
+1004 GDLNDTNS
-1012 RVARLKDE
+1012 RVSRLKAE
-1020 PRNYGLL
+1020 PRDYGLL

-1041 VRNPNPDLEKKG
+1041 VRNPNPELEKKG

>member
-1 MEHGSAKPSCK
+1 MTQHESAKPGCK
-12 DAKLVKIAKRA
+12 EEAAKLVSIARSAAK
-23 RLDLAAIRE
+23 LDLAAIRE

-44 SLEELAEEPGFDDVM
+44 SLEELAEEPGFDEVM

-75 RRDFLRLAGAS
+75 RRDFFRLAGAS

-111 RIVLGQPLY
+111 RIVLGRPLY

-158 ADAHSQAAV
+158 ADAHSQASV
-167 LGLYDPDRSQTIGYN
+167 LGLYDPDRSQTISYN
-182 GTVRPWE
+182 GSVRPWE
-189 TLQAAIRAA
+189 MLQATIRAA
-198 LSQQQASG
+198 LAQQQASG

-228 VLRQFPNAKW
+228 VLKQFPNAKW

-253 QMAFGQVV
+253 QMALGRVV
-261 DTIYHFDKADV
+261 DTIYHFDKTDV
-272 ILSLGADFLSPAG
+272 ILSLDADFLSPTG

-292 ARDFTSRRKMQ
+292 ARDFTSRRKMKP
-303 AGVAMNRLYVVETT
+303 GVAMNRLYVVEAT

-326 HRLPRGSS
+326 HRLPVRSS
-334 ANGLI
+334 DIGAFVRRL
-339 ALEIAAQLGVSG
+339 APEIFMASVHAVGGPPAQEHWRH
-351 KRASDGTQEQIELQ
+351 RAK
-365 AREQLYL
+365 Y
-372 KVAASDL
+372 
-379 ATLNGKG
+379 
-386 TQFYVE
+386 
-392 GLLLNDLKQH
+392 DLKEH
-402 RGTSL
+402 RGASL
-407 VIVGDEQPAEVHALA
+407 VLAGDQQPAEGHALA
-422 HAINQALGN
+422 HDMNESLEN
-431 VGTTVTYV
+431 VGKTLTYI
-439 DPVEA
+439 DPIEA

-453 KDLVADM
+453 KDLMADID
-460 EAGKVQVLAII
+460 AGKVQVLAII
-471 GGNPAYNAPVD
+471 GGNPAYNAPAD
-482 LGFAEKLAKA
+482 LGCADKLSKA

-497 LGMYEDETSALCQWH
+497 LGMYDDETSALCQWH

-527 YDGTISIIQ
+527 YDGTVSIIQ

-543 AGRSAHEFLAV
+543 NGRSAHEFMAV
-554 FTQQPEQSSYDVVRG
+554 FTQQPEQSSYDLVRG
-569 YWRSQ
+569 YWRTQ
-574 LKSTVFDATWRKW
+574 FKGRPEEFDTAWRKW
-587 LHDGFIV
+587 LHDGFIA
-594 GSESKPRAVTAGRLN
+594 GSESKTHAVAARPLSVPERGAQGT
-609 LPKLEPAPHVVLDIV
+609 EVV
-624 FQPDPSVYDGRWANN
+624 FKPDPSVYDGRWANN

-651 LTWDNAVLIPD
+651 LTWDNAVLMSPALSEQMNLRI
-662 PSAARYVTRGGV
+662 GN
-674 TDVRPGDVVEI
+674 VVEV
-685 EHRGRKLRAPVLVMP
+685 ESRGRKLRGPVLVTP
-700 GQAEGSI
+700 GQADDSI
-707 TLVMGYGRKRGGSIG
+707 TLVMGYGLKRAGSNG
-722 SNRGYNAF
+722 SNRGYSAF
-730 QLRTSDAP
+730 QVRTSDAP
-738 WFANG
+738 WIAG
-743 TKITWVGEN
+743 GAKITPTGED

-786 FTANPRFAQEMKEEP
+786 FRANPRFAQEMKEEP
-801 ASSDTL
+801 ARDETL
-807 YPAYEYNEY
+807 YPPYEYKEY

-821 IDLNS
+821 IDLTS

-847 KEQVIRERHMNW
+847 KDQVRRERHMNW
-859 IRLDAYNEGD
+859 LRLDAYNEGD

-937 DWETPT
+937 DWDTPS
-943 LKLMHNPDVTVRSRG
+943 LNLLHNPDVTVRSRG

-983 IRDQEIQTA
+983 IRDQEVQTA
-992 CQQACPAEAIIF
+992 CQQACPAEAIVF
-1004 GNLNDKNS
+1004 GDLNDKNS
-1012 RVARLKDE
+1012 KVARLQAE

-1041 VRNPNPDLEKKG
+1041 VRNPNPELEKKR

>member
-1 MEHGSAKPSCK
+1 MMEHGSTKPSCK
-12 DAKLVKIAKRA
+12 DAKLVKIAKHGA

-44 SLEELAEEPGFDDVM
+44 SLEELAEEPGFDDVL

-111 RIVLGQPLY
+111 RIVLGRPLY

-135 VKSMEGRPI
+135 VKSMEGHPI

-158 ADAHSQAAV
+158 ADAHSQASV
-167 LGLYDPDRSQTIGYN
+167 LGLYDPDRSQTISYN
-182 GTVRPWE
+182 GTVRPWG
-189 TLQAAIRAA
+189 TLQANMRAG
-198 LSQQQASG
+198 LTQQQASG

-228 VLRQFPNAKW
+228 VLKQYPNAKW

-261 DTIYHFDKADV
+261 DTIYHFDKAGV
-272 ILSLGADFLSPAG
+272 ILSLDADFLSPTG
-285 LPGSQRY
+285 LLGFQRY
-292 ARDFTSRRKMQ
+292 IRDFTSRRKMKP
-303 AGVAMNRLYVVETT
+303 GVAMNRLYVVEST
-317 PSLTGAKAD
+317 PSLTGVKAD
-326 HRLPRGSS
+326 HRMPMRSSEIRAFARAIAEFHDLP
-334 ANGLI
+334 
-339 ALEIAAQLGVSG
+339 
-351 KRASDGTQEQIELQ
+351 SDTLYTLVVT
-365 AREQLYL
+365 REGRWVGPTA
-372 KVAASDL
+372 KDL
-379 ATLNGKG
+379 R
-386 TQFYVE
+386 
-392 GLLLNDLKQH
+392 DH

-407 VIVGDEQPAEVHALA
+407 VVVGDQQPPEVHALA
-422 HAINQALGN
+422 HAMNQALGN

-453 KDLVADM
+453 KDLIADM
-460 EAGKVQVLAII
+460 DAGKVQMLAII

-482 LGFAEKLAKA
+482 LGFADKLSKVR
-492 GLTIH
+492 LKIH
-497 LGMYEDETSALCQWH
+497 LGMYQDETSGLCEWH

-543 AGRSAHEFLAV
+543 AGRSAHEFMAA

-569 YWRSQ
+569 YWRAQ
-574 LKSTVFDATWRKW
+574 FKGTNFEATWRKW
-587 LHDGFIV
+587 LHDGFIA
-594 GSESKPRAVTAGRLN
+594 GSESKPRTVSARPLEF
-609 LPKLEPAPHVVLDIV
+609 PKVEHSVVEPEVV

-651 LTWDNAVLIPD
+651 LTWDNAVLMGPELVERMD
-662 PSAARYVTRGGV
+662 LRTGN
-674 TDVRPGDVVEI
+674 VVEV
-685 EHRGRKLRAPVLVMP
+685 ENRGRKVRGAVLVAP
-700 GQAEGSI
+700 GQADDTI
-707 TLVMGYGRKRGGSIG
+707 TLAMGYGRTRAGNNGSR
-722 SNRGYNAF
+722 RGYSAF
-730 QLRTSDAP
+730 QVRTSDAP
-738 WFANG
+738 WIATG
-743 TKITWVGEN
+743 VKITPVGEN

-786 FTANPRFAQEMKEEP
+786 FIANPRFAQEMKEEP
-801 ASSDTL
+801 ASDDTL

-838 AENNIPVVG
+838 AENNIAVVG

-869 LANPRTLF
+869 LANPRTVF

-937 DWETPT
+937 DWNTPT
-943 LKLMHNPDVTVRSRG
+943 LKFLRNPDVTVRSRG

-983 IRDQEIQTA
+983 IRDGEIQTA
-992 CQQACPAEAIIF
+992 CQQACPGEAIIF
-1004 GNLNDKNS
+1004 GDLNDKNS
-1012 RVARLKDE
+1012 RVSRLKAE
-1020 PRNYGLL
+1020 PRDYGLL

-1041 VRNPNPDLEKKG
+1041 VRNPNPELEKKG

>member
-1 MEHGSAKPSCK
+1 MMEQGSAKPSCK

-44 SLEELAEEPGFDDVM
+44 SLEELAEEPGFDEMVY
-59 HREFPRLA
+59 REFPRLA
-67 SEWPEGCS
+67 SEWPEGHS

-111 RIVLGQPLY
+111 RIVLGVPLY

-135 VKSMEGRPI
+135 VKSMEGHPI
-144 KVEGNPQH
+144 KVEGNPQS
-152 GASLGA
+152 GANLGA

-167 LGLYDPDRSQTIGYN
+167 LGLYDPDRSQTISYHGE
-182 GTVRPWE
+182 VRPWG
-189 TLQAAIRAA
+189 TLQANLRAA
-198 LSQQQASG
+198 LDQQRASG

-219 PTLASQIAA
+219 PTLASQINA
-228 VLRQFPNAKW
+228 VLKQFPNAKW

-272 ILSLGADFLSPAG
+272 ILSLDADFLSPAG
-285 LPGSQRY
+285 LPGFQRY
-292 ARDFTSRRKMQ
+292 ARDFTTRRKMQ
-303 AGVAMNRLYVVETT
+303 PGVTMNRLYVVEST
-317 PSLTGAKAD
+317 PTITGAKAD
-326 HRLPRGSS
+326 HRMPMRASGIREFAHSVAEFHGMPS
-334 ANGLI
+334 DMFYTA
-339 ALEIAAQLGVSG
+339 AVTPEKRWEIA
-351 KRASDGTQEQIELQ
+351 
-365 AREQLYL
+365 
-372 KVAASDL
+372 VAEDL
-379 ATLNGKG
+379 NK
-386 TQFYVE
+386 
-392 GLLLNDLKQH
+392 H
-402 RGTSL
+402 RGASL
-407 VIVGDEQPAEVHALA
+407 VVAGDQQPPEVHALA

-431 VGTTVTYV
+431 VGQTLTYI
-439 DPVEA
+439 DPIEA

-460 EAGKVQVLAII
+460 DAGKVQVLAII
-471 GGNPAYNAPVD
+471 GGNPAYNAPAD
-482 LGFAEKLAKA
+482 LGFGEKLAKA
-492 GLTIH
+492 GLTVH
-497 LGMYEDETSALCQWH
+497 LGMYEDETSAQCQWH

-536 PLIAPLF
+536 PLIAPMF
-543 AGRSAHEFLAV
+543 AGRSAHEFMAV
-554 FTQQPEQSSYDVVRG
+554 FAQQPELSSYDVVRG

-574 LKSTVFDATWRKW
+574 FKGSDFESTWRKW
-587 LHDGFIV
+587 LHDGFITQQ
-594 GSESKPRAVTAGRLN
+594 KPNPPAVSARPLN
-609 LPKLEPAPHVVLDIV
+609 LPAAQPVQGTEAV
-624 FQPDPSVYDGRWANN
+624 FLPDPSIYDGRWANN

-651 LTWDNAVLIPD
+651 LTWDNAVLISP
-662 PSAARYVTRGGV
+662 ALAERMKLRTGN
-674 TDVRPGDVVEI
+674 VVEI
-685 EHRGRKLRAPVLVMP
+685 ESRGRKLRGAVLIVP
-700 GQAEGSI
+700 GQASDTI
-707 TLVMGYGRKRGGSIG
+707 TLTMGYGQKRAG
-722 SNRGYNAF
+722 SNGSQRGYSAF
-730 QLRTSDAP
+730 QVRTSDAP
-738 WFANG
+738 WIAG
-743 TKITWVGEN
+743 GVKLTPTGED
-752 YPLALT
+752 YQLALT

-763 IDNKT
+763 IENKT

-786 FTANPRFAQEMKEEP
+786 FTANPRFAEEMQEEP
-801 ASSDTL
+801 TTDDTL
-807 YPAYEYNEY
+807 YPQYDYTGY

-838 AENNIPVVG
+838 AENNIAVVG
-847 KEQVIRERHMNW
+847 KEQVIKERHMNW

-937 DWETPT
+937 DWDTPT
-943 LKLMHNPDVTVRSRG
+943 LKFMRNPDVTVRSRG

-968 RITRARIDSEKEQRK
+968 RITRARIDSEKAERK
-983 IRDQEIQTA
+983 IRDGEIQTA

-1004 GNLNDKNS
+1004 GDLNDPDS
-1012 RVARLKDE
+1012 RVSKLKAG

-1041 VRNPNPDLEKKG
+1041 VRNPNPQLEKGKG

>member
-1 MEHGSAKPSCK
+1 MMEHGSNKPGCK
-12 DAKLVKIAKRA
+12 QHAQKPVGIAKK
-23 RLDLAAIRE
+23 LDLAAIRE
-32 KLSKATGPTYWR
+32 KLSRATGPTYWR
-44 SLEELAEEPGFDDVM
+44 SLEELADDPGFDEVM

-67 SEWPEGCS
+67 PQTEGCS
-75 RRDFLRLAGAS
+75 RRDFLQLAGAS

-106 VVQPE
+106 VVQPQ
-111 RIVLGQPLY
+111 RIVLGNPLY

-135 VKSMEGRPI
+135 VKSVEGRPI

-158 ADAHSQAAV
+158 ADAHSQASV
-167 LGLYDPDRSQTIGYN
+167 LGLYDPDRSQTISYK
-182 GTVRPWE
+182 GTVRPWG
-189 TLQAAIRAA
+189 TFQATIRAA
-198 LSQQQASG
+198 LEQQQASG
-206 GAGLRFLTETVTS
+206 GSGLRFLTETVTS
-219 PTLASQIAA
+219 PTLAAQLAA
-228 VLRQFPNAKW
+228 VLKQFPNAKW

-272 ILSLGADFLSPAG
+272 ILSLDADFLSPAG
-285 LPGSQRY
+285 LPGFQRY
-292 ARDFTSRRKMQ
+292 ARDFTTRRKMQ
-303 AGVAMNRLYVVETT
+303 PGVTMNRLYVVEST
-317 PSLTGAKAD
+317 PTITGAKAD
-326 HRLPRGSS
+326 HRMPMRASGIREFAHSVAEFHGMPS
-334 ANGLI
+334 DMFYTA
-339 ALEIAAQLGVSG
+339 AVTPEKRWEIA
-351 KRASDGTQEQIELQ
+351 
-365 AREQLYL
+365 
-372 KVAASDL
+372 VAEDL
-379 ATLNGKG
+379 NK
-386 TQFYVE
+386 
-392 GLLLNDLKQH
+392 H
-402 RGTSL
+402 RGASL
-407 VIVGDEQPAEVHALA
+407 VVAGDQQPPEVHALA

-431 VGTTVTYV
+431 VGQTLTYI
-439 DPVEA
+439 DPIEA

-460 EAGKVQVLAII
+460 DAGKVQVLAII
-471 GGNPAYNAPVD
+471 GGNPAYNAPAD
-482 LGFAEKLAKA
+482 LGFGEKLAKA
-492 GLTIH
+492 GLTVH
-497 LGMYEDETSALCQWH
+497 LGMYEDETSAQCQWH

-536 PLIAPLF
+536 PLIAPMF
-543 AGRSAHEFLAV
+543 AGRSAHEFMAV
-554 FTQQPEQSSYDVVRG
+554 FAQQPELSSYDVVRG

-574 LKSTVFDATWRKW
+574 FKGSDFESTWRKW
-587 LHDGFIV
+587 LHDGFITQQ
-594 GSESKPRAVTAGRLN
+594 KPNPPAVSARPLN
-609 LPKLEPAPHVVLDIV
+609 LPAAQPVQGTEAV
-624 FQPDPSVYDGRWANN
+624 FLPDPSIYDGRWANN

-651 LTWDNAVLIPD
+651 LTWDNAVLISP
-662 PSAARYVTRGGV
+662 ALAERMKLRTGN
-674 TDVRPGDVVEI
+674 VVEI
-685 EHRGRKLRAPVLVMP
+685 ESRGRKLRGAVLIVP
-700 GQAEGSI
+700 GQASDTI
-707 TLVMGYGRKRGGSIG
+707 TLTMGYGQKRAG
-722 SNRGYNAF
+722 SNGSQRGYSAF
-730 QLRTSDAP
+730 QVRTSDAP
-738 WFANG
+738 WIAG
-743 TKITWVGEN
+743 GVKLTPTGED
-752 YPLALT
+752 YQLALT

-763 IDNKT
+763 IENKT

-786 FTANPRFAQEMKEEP
+786 FTANPRFAEEMQEEP
-801 ASSDTL
+801 TTDDTL
-807 YPAYEYNEY
+807 YPQYDYTGY

-838 AENNIPVVG
+838 AENNIAVVG
-847 KEQVIRERHMNW
+847 KEQVIKERHMNW

-937 DWETPT
+937 DWDTPT
-943 LKLMHNPDVTVRSRG
+943 LKFMRNPDVTVRSRG

-968 RITRARIDSEKEQRK
+968 RITRARIDSEKAERK
-983 IRDQEIQTA
+983 IRDGEIQTA

-1004 GNLNDKNS
+1004 GDLNDPDS
-1012 RVARLKDE
+1012 RVSKLKAG

-1041 VRNPNPDLEKKG
+1041 VRNPNPQLEKGKG

>member
-1 MEHGSAKPSCK
+1 MMEADSAKPSCK
-12 DAKLVKIAKRA
+12 ENAKLVSIAKKTK
-23 RLDLAAIRE
+23 LDLAAIRE

-44 SLEELAEEPGFDDVM
+44 SLEELAEEPGFDEVM

-67 SEWPEGCS
+67 SEWPPPQQTKTGFAGDPGPEGRS

-106 VVQPE
+106 VIQPE
-111 RIVLGQPLY
+111 RIVLGQPLE

-135 VKSMEGRPI
+135 VKSVEGRPI

-167 LGLYDPDRSQTIGYN
+167 LGLYDPDRSQTIGYK
-182 GTVRPWE
+182 GSVRPWGAF
-189 TLQAAIRAA
+189 QATIRAA
-198 LSQQQASG
+198 LEQQQASG

-219 PTLASQIAA
+219 PTLASQIVA
-228 VLRQFPNAKW
+228 VLKQFPNAKW

-272 ILSLGADFLSPAG
+272 ILSLDADFLSPTG
-285 LPGSQRY
+285 LPGFQRY
-292 ARDFTSRRKMQ
+292 ARDFTSRRKMKP
-303 AGVAMNRLYVVETT
+303 GVAMNRLYVIEGT

-326 HRLPRGSS
+326 HRLPLRSS
-334 ANGLI
+334 DIGAFSQ
-339 ALEIAAQLGVSG
+339 AIAAQLGLAGVS
-351 KRASDGTQEQIELQ
+351 ASRGLEQERWLQ
-365 AREQLYL
+365 A
-372 KVAASDL
+372 V
-379 ATLNGKG
+379 
-386 TQFYVE
+386 V
-392 GLLLNDLKQH
+392 NDLKQH

-407 VIVGDEQPAEVHALA
+407 VIVGDQQPAEVHALVR
-422 HAINQALGN
+422 AINQVLGN
-431 VGTTVTYV
+431 VGQTLTYV
-439 DPVEA
+439 DPIEA
-444 NPVDQTASL
+444 NPVGHVSSL
-453 KDLVADM
+453 KNLIADM
-460 EAGKVQVLAII
+460 DAGKVQVLAIV
-471 GGNPAYNAPVD
+471 GGNPAYNAPAD
-482 LGFAEKLAKA
+482 LGLGEKLAKA

-497 LGMYEDETSALCQWH
+497 LGMYEDETSGLCQWH

-543 AGRSAHEFLAV
+543 HGRSAHEFMAV

-574 LKSTVFDATWRKW
+574 FKGKPEDFDTTWRKW
-587 LHDGFIV
+587 LHDGFIA
-594 GSESKPRAVTAGRLN
+594 GSESKPRTVSARPLN
-609 LPKLEPAPHVVLDIV
+609 LPTLEHGIPGTEVV
-624 FQPDPSVYDGRWANN
+624 FQPDSSVYDGRWVNN

-651 LTWDNAVLIPD
+651 LTWDNAVLISP
-662 PSAARYVTRGGV
+662 ALMQRLNLRTGN
-674 TDVRPGDVVEI
+674 VVEI
-685 EHRGRKLRAPVLVMP
+685 ESRGRKVRGPVLVMP
-700 GQAEGSI
+700 GQADDSV
-707 TLVMGYGRKRGGSIG
+707 TLAMGYGRKRGGSND

-738 WFANG
+738 WIAG
-743 TKITWVGEN
+743 EVKITPIGED

-763 IDNKT
+763 IANKT
-768 AIEETIKRAPV
+768 AIGETIKRAPV

-786 FTANPRFAQEMKEEP
+786 FAANPRFAQEMNEEP
-801 ASSDTL
+801 ADDDTW
-807 YPAYEYNEY
+807 YWQYGYTGY
-816 KWGMS
+816 KWGMA

-838 AENNIPVVG
+838 AENNIAVVG

-859 IRLDAYNEGD
+859 LRLDAYNEGD

-929 RFNFLLFS
+929 RFNFFLYS
-937 DWETPT
+937 DWNTPT
-943 LKLMHNPDVTVRSRG
+943 LKLLHNPDVTVRSRG

-968 RITRARIDSEKEQRK
+968 RITRARIDSEKEQRR
-983 IRDQEIQTA
+983 IRDREIQTA

-1004 GNLNDKNS
+1004 GDLNDRNS
-1012 RVARLKDE
+1012 RVSRLKAG

-1041 VRNPNPDLEKKG
+1041 VRNPNPALEKKG

>member
-1 MEHGSAKPSCK
+1 MEHGSTKPSCK

-23 RLDLAAIRE
+23 ARLDLAAIRE
-32 KLSKATGPTYWR
+32 KLAKATGPTYWR
-44 SLEELAEEPGFDDVM
+44 SLEELADEPGFDDIL

-167 LGLYDPDRSQTIGYN
+167 LGLYDPDRSQTIGYK

-198 LSQQQASG
+198 LTQQQASG
-206 GAGLRFLTETVTS
+206 GAGLRFLTETITS

-228 VLRQFPNAKW
+228 VLKQFPNAKW
-238 HQYEPVNRDNVKAGA
+238 HQYEPVNRDNLKAGA
-253 QMAFGQVV
+253 RIAFGQVV

-272 ILSLGADFLSPAG
+272 ILAVDADFLSPTG
-285 LPGSQRY
+285 LPGFQRY
-292 ARDFTSRRKMQ
+292 ARDFTSRRKMKL
-303 AGVAMNRLYVVETT
+303 GVAMNRLYVVEST

-326 HRLPRGSS
+326 HRMPMRSS
-334 ANGLI
+334 DIRAF
-339 ALEIAAQLGVSG
+339 ARAFAAGVGAPGVSAAG
-351 KRASDGTQEQIELQ
+351 GIEQQVWLQ
-365 AREQLYL
+365 A
-372 KVAASDL
+372 V
-379 ATLNGKG
+379 
-386 TQFYVE
+386 V
-392 GLLLNDLKQH
+392 NDLKQH
-402 RGTSL
+402 RGTRL
-407 VIVGDEQPAEVHALA
+407 VLAGDQQPSEVHALA

-431 VGTTVTYV
+431 VGQTLSYV

-444 NPVDQTASL
+444 NPVDQGASL
-453 KDLVADM
+453 KDLVAEMD
-460 EAGKVQVLAII
+460 AGKVQVLAIV
-471 GGNPAYNAPVD
+471 GGNPAYNAPAD
-482 LGFAEKLAKA
+482 LGFAENLSKA

-497 LGMYEDETSALCQWH
+497 LGMYDDETSELCQWH

-543 AGRSAHEFLAV
+543 NGRSAHEFMAV

-574 LKSTVFDATWRKW
+574 IKGAEFEATWRKW
-587 LHDGFIV
+587 LHDGFIA
-594 GSESKPRAVTAGRLN
+594 GSESKPRTVKAGPLN
-609 LPKLEPAPHVVLDIV
+609 LPKLEPAPEFAVEIV
-624 FQPDPSVYDGRWANN
+624 FQPDASVYDGRWANN

-651 LTWDNAVLIPD
+651 LYWDNALLVD
-662 PSAARYVTRGGV
+662 PTFITHFKKNLRNGS
-674 TDVRPGDVVEI
+674 VVEV
-685 EHRGRKLRAPVLVMP
+685 EYRGRRVRGPVLLAP
-700 GQAEGSI
+700 GHAVNSV
-707 TLVMGYGRKRGGSIG
+707 TLVMGYGRKRAG
-722 SNRGYNAF
+722 SNGSKRGYSAF
-730 QLRTSDAP
+730 QVRTSDAP
-738 WFANG
+738 WIATG
-743 TKITWVGEN
+743 VKITPVGED

-768 AIEETIKRAPV
+768 AIAETMKRAPV

-786 FTANPRFAQEMKEEP
+786 FTANPSFAQEMKEEP

-816 KWGMS
+816 KWGMA

-859 IRLDAYNEGD
+859 LRLDAYNEGD

-937 DWETPT
+937 DWNTPT

-1004 GNLNDKNS
+1004 GDLNDKNS
-1012 RVARLKDE
+1012 RVSRLKAE

-1041 VRNPNPDLEKKG
+1041 VRNPNPELEKKG

>member
-1 MEHGSAKPSCK
+1 MMERESAKPGCK
-12 DAKLVKIAKRA
+12 EHAAKLVNIAKKTA
-23 RLDLAAIRE
+23 RKLDLAAIRE

-182 GTVRPWE
+182 GTVRPWG
-189 TLQAAIRAA
+189 TLQANIRAA

-219 PTLASQIAA
+219 PTLAGQIAA
-228 VLRQFPNAKW
+228 VLKQFPNAKW

-253 QMAFGQVV
+253 QIAFGQAV
-261 DTIYHFDKADV
+261 DTTYHLDKADV
-272 ILSLGADFLSPAG
+272 ILSLEADLFAPTG
-285 LPGSQRY
+285 LPGFQRY
-292 ARDFTSRRKMQ
+292 TRDFTLRRKMKP
-303 AGVAMNRLYVVETT
+303 GVAMNRLYVVEST
-317 PSLTGAKAD
+317 PSLTGVKAD
-326 HRLPRGSS
+326 HRLPMRSSDIHTFAGSAAVRIFMAGVRTVGAPPDQQRWLS
-334 ANGLI
+334 A
-339 ALEIAAQLGVSG
+339 V
-351 KRASDGTQEQIELQ
+351 
-365 AREQLYL
+365 
-372 KVAASDL
+372 V
-379 ATLNGKG
+379 
-386 TQFYVE
+386 
-392 GLLLNDLKQH
+392 NDLKQH

-407 VIVGDEQPAEVHALA
+407 VVVGDQQPAEVHALA
-422 HAINQALGN
+422 HAMNQAIEN
-431 VGTTVTYV
+431 VGTTLTYV

-460 EAGKVQVLAII
+460 DAGKVQVLAIV
-471 GGNPAYNAPVD
+471 GGNPAYNAPAD
-482 LGFAEKLAKA
+482 LGFADKLSKV
-492 GLTIH
+492 GLRIH

-527 YDGTISIIQ
+527 YDGTVSIIQ

-543 AGRSAHEFLAV
+543 NGRSAHEFMAV
-554 FTQQPEQSSYDVVRG
+554 FSQQPEQSSYDVVRG

-574 LKSTVFDATWRKW
+574 FEGRPEDFESTWRKW
-587 LHDGFIV
+587 LHDGFMA
-594 GSESKPRAVTAGRLN
+594 GSESKPRTVAARTLN
-609 LPKLEPAPHVVLDIV
+609 LPALERGAQGTEVV

-639 GWLQE
+639 AWLQE

-651 LTWDNAVLIPD
+651 LTWDNAVLVGPAL
-662 PSAARYVTRGGV
+662 SERMNLRTGN
-674 TDVRPGDVVEI
+674 VVEV
-685 EHRGRKLRAPVLVMP
+685 EHRRRKLRGPVLVAP
-700 GQAEGSI
+700 GQAEDSI
-707 TLVMGYGRKRGGSIG
+707 TLVMGYGRTRGGNNGSKRGYS
-722 SNRGYNAF
+722 AF

-738 WFANG
+738 WIAG
-743 TKITWVGEN
+743 GVKMTPTGED

-763 IDNKT
+763 IDHKT

-786 FTANPRFAQEMKEEP
+786 FIANPRFAQEMKEEP
-801 ASSDTL
+801 AYDETL
-807 YPAYEYNEY
+807 YPKYEYNGY
-816 KWGMS
+816 KWGMA

-847 KEQVIRERHMNW
+847 KDQVRRERHMNW
-859 IRLDAYNEGD
+859 LRLDAYNEGD

-895 VGATVHS
+895 VAATVHS

-937 DWETPT
+937 DWNTPT
-943 LKLMHNPDVTVRSRG
+943 LKLLHNPDVTVRSRG

-968 RITRARIDSEKEQRK
+968 RITRARIESEKEQRK
-983 IRDQEIQTA
+983 IRDQEVQTA

-1004 GNLNDKNS
+1004 GDLNDKDS
-1012 RVARLKDE
+1012 KVARLKAD

-1041 VRNPNPDLEKKG
+1041 VRNPNPELEKKG

>member
-1 MEHGSAKPSCK
+1 MMENGSAKPSCK

-44 SLEELAEEPGFDDVM
+44 SLEELAEDPGFDEMV

-111 RIVLGQPLY
+111 RIVLGVPLY

-135 VKSMEGRPI
+135 VKSMEGHPI
-144 KVEGNPQH
+144 KVEGNPQS
-152 GASLGA
+152 GANLGA

-167 LGLYDPDRSQTIGYN
+167 LGLYDPDRSQTISYHGE
-182 GTVRPWE
+182 VRPWG
-189 TLQAAIRAA
+189 TLQANLRAA
-198 LSQQQASG
+198 LDQQRASG

-219 PTLASQIAA
+219 PTLASQIKAI
-228 VLRQFPNAKW
+228 LKQFPNAKW

-261 DTIYHFDKADV
+261 NTIYHFDKADV
-272 ILSLGADFLSPAG
+272 ILSLDADFLSPAG
-285 LPGSQRY
+285 LPGFARY

-303 AGVAMNRLYVVETT
+303 PGVAMNRLYVMEST
-317 PSLTGAKAD
+317 PSLTGVKAD
-326 HRLPRGSS
+326 HRLPLESWRICAFARGV
-334 ANGLI
+334 A
-339 ALEIAAQLGVSG
+339 LGVGASSVSG
-351 KRASDGTQEQIELQ
+351 TAVWREPHSWLQ
-365 AREQLYL
+365 
-372 KVAASDL
+372 
-379 ATLNGKG
+379 
-386 TQFYVE
+386 
-392 GLLLNDLKQH
+392 LLVNDLKQH

-407 VIVGDEQPAEVHALA
+407 VVVGDQQPAEVHALA
-422 HAINQALGN
+422 HAMNQALGN
-431 VGTTVTYV
+431 VGQTLSYV
-439 DPVEA
+439 DPIEA
-444 NPVDQTASL
+444 NPIDQTASL
-453 KDLVADM
+453 KDLIADM
-460 EAGKVQVLAII
+460 DAGKVQVLAIV
-471 GGNPAYNAPVD
+471 GGNPAYNAPGD
-482 LGFAEKLAKA
+482 LGFADKLSKV

-497 LGMYEDETSALCQWH
+497 LGMYDDETSALCQWH

-527 YDGTISIIQ
+527 YDGTVSIIQ

-574 LKSTVFDATWRKW
+574 FKGAEFEATWRRW
-587 LHDGFIV
+587 LHDGFIT
-594 GSESKPRAVTAGRLN
+594 GSESKPRTVTARPLN
-609 LPKLEPAPHVVLDIV
+609 LPKVQSNVMGPEIV
-624 FQPDPSVYDGRWANN
+624 FQPDPSVYDGRWVNN

-644 LPKPLTK
+644 LAKPLTK
-651 LTWDNAVLIPD
+651 LTWDNAVLID
-662 PSAARYVTRGGV
+662 PIHSVILGIRTGS
-674 TDVRPGDVVEI
+674 VVEI
-685 EHRGRKLRAPVLVMP
+685 ESYGRKVRGPALVMP
-700 GQAEGSI
+700 GQADNTI
-707 TLVMGYGRKRGGSIG
+707 TLVMGYGRTRGGSNG

-730 QLRTSDAP
+730 QVRTSDAP
-738 WFANG
+738 WIAG
-743 TKITWVGEN
+743 GVKITPVGED

-786 FTANPRFAQEMKEEP
+786 FTTNPRFAQEMKEEP
-801 ASSDTL
+801 ATDDTL
-807 YPAYEYNEY
+807 YPQYDYTGY

-838 AENNIPVVG
+838 AENNIAVVG

-869 LANPRTLF
+869 LANPRTIF

-937 DWETPT
+937 DWDTPT
-943 LKLMHNPDVTVRSRG
+943 LKLLRNPDVTVRSRG

-1004 GNLNDKNS
+1004 GDLNDPNS
-1012 RVARLKDE
+1012 RVSRLKAE

-1041 VRNPNPDLEKKG
+1041 VRNPNPELEKKG

>member
-1 MEHGSAKPSCK
+1 MMEHGSNKPGCK
-12 DAKLVKIAKRA
+12 QHAQKPVGIAKK
-23 RLDLAAIRE
+23 LDLAAIRE
-32 KLSKATGPTYWR
+32 KLSRATGPTYWR
-44 SLEELAEEPGFDDVM
+44 SLEELADDPGFDEVM

-67 SEWPEGCS
+67 PQTEGCS
-75 RRDFLRLAGAS
+75 RRDFLQLAGAS

-106 VVQPE
+106 VVQPQ
-111 RIVLGQPLY
+111 RIVLGNPLY

-135 VKSMEGRPI
+135 VKSVEGRPI

-158 ADAHSQAAV
+158 ADAHSQASV
-167 LGLYDPDRSQTIGYN
+167 LGLYDPDRSQTISYK
-182 GTVRPWE
+182 GTVRPWG
-189 TLQAAIRAA
+189 TFQATIRAA
-198 LSQQQASG
+198 LEQQQASG
-206 GAGLRFLTETVTS
+206 GSGLRFLTETVTS
-219 PTLASQIAA
+219 PTLAAQLAA
-228 VLRQFPNAKW
+228 VLKQFPNAKW

-272 ILSLGADFLSPAG
+272 ILSLDADFLSPAG
-285 LPGSQRY
+285 LPGFQRY
-292 ARDFTSRRKMQ
+292 ARDFTTRRKMQ
-303 AGVAMNRLYVVETT
+303 PGVTMNRLYVVEST
-317 PSLTGAKAD
+317 PTITGAKAD
-326 HRLPRGSS
+326 HRMPMRASGIREFAHSVAEFHGMPS
-334 ANGLI
+334 DMFYTA
-339 ALEIAAQLGVSG
+339 AVTPEKRWEIA
-351 KRASDGTQEQIELQ
+351 
-365 AREQLYL
+365 
-372 KVAASDL
+372 VAEDL
-379 ATLNGKG
+379 NK
-386 TQFYVE
+386 
-392 GLLLNDLKQH
+392 H
-402 RGTSL
+402 RGASL
-407 VIVGDEQPAEVHALA
+407 VVAGDQQPPEVHALA

-431 VGTTVTYV
+431 VGQTLTYI
-439 DPVEA
+439 DPIEA

-460 EAGKVQVLAII
+460 DSGKVQVLAIV
-471 GGNPAYNAPVD
+471 GGNPAYNAPAD
-482 LGFAEKLAKA
+482 LGFADKLSKS

-497 LGMYEDETSALCQWH
+497 CGMYDDETSALCQWH
-512 VPEAHPLETWSDARA
+512 IPEAHSLETWSDTRA
-527 YDGTISIIQ
+527 YDGNISIIQ

-554 FTQQPEQSSYDVVRG
+554 FSQQPEQSSYDVVRG
-569 YWRSQ
+569 YWKSQ
-574 LKSTVFDATWRKW
+574 FKGKPEDFESTWRQW
-587 LHDGFIV
+587 LHDGFIN
-594 GSESKPRAVTAGRLN
+594 RAQPNPPTVTARPLN
-609 LPKLEPAPHVVLDIV
+609 LPTAEPVQGVEAV
-624 FQPDPSVYDGRWANN
+624 FQPDPSVYDGRWVNN

-651 LTWDNAVLIPD
+651 VTWDSAVLMG
-662 PSAARYVTRGGV
+662 PSLMGNLKLRTGNI
-674 TDVRPGDVVEI
+674 VEV
-685 EHRGRKLRAPVLVMP
+685 ESHGRKIRGPALLMP
-700 GQAEGSI
+700 GQPDNSI
-707 TLVMGYGRKRGGSIG
+707 TLSMGYGRKRAGSNG

-730 QLRTSDAP
+730 ELRTSDAP
-738 WFANG
+738 WIAG
-743 TKITWVGEN
+743 GVKITPTGED
-752 YPLALT
+752 YPLAQT
-758 QNHQV
+758 QNHQI

-768 AIEETIKRAPV
+768 AIAETIERAPV

-786 FTANPRFAQEMKEEP
+786 FTANPHFATEMKEEP
-801 ASSDTL
+801 AYDETM
-807 YPAYEYNEY
+807 YPHYEYSGY

-838 AENNIPVVG
+838 SENNIAVVG

-859 IRLDAYNEGD
+859 LRVDAYNEGD
-869 LANPRTLF
+869 LANPRTIF

-929 RFNFLLFS
+929 RFNFYLFS

-943 LKLMHNPDVTVRSRG
+943 IKLLHNPDVTVRSRG

-968 RITRARIDSEKEQRK
+968 RITRARIDSEKEERK
-983 IRDQEIQTA
+983 IRDGEVQTA

-1004 GNLNDKNS
+1004 GDLNDANS
-1012 RVARLKDE
+1012 RVSKLKAD

-1041 VRNPNPDLEKKG
+1041 VRNPNPELEKKG

>member
-1 MEHGSAKPSCK
+1 MERGSTKPGCK
-12 DAKLVKIAKRA
+12 EHAAKLVSLAKSAA

-32 KLSKATGPTYWR
+32 KLSQATGPTYWR

-135 VKSMEGRPI
+135 VKSVEGRPI

-158 ADAHSQAAV
+158 ADVHSQAAI

-189 TLQAAIRAA
+189 TLQATIRAA
-198 LSQQQASG
+198 LNQQQASG

-219 PTLASQIAA
+219 PALAAQIAA
-228 VLRQFPNAKW
+228 VLKQFPNAKW

-261 DTIYHFDKADV
+261 DTIYHLDKADV
-272 ILSLGADFLSPAG
+272 ILSLDADFLSPTG
-285 LPGSQRY
+285 LPGFQRY
-292 ARDFTSRRKMQ
+292 ARDFTSRRKMKP
-303 AGVAMNRLYVVETT
+303 GVAMNRLYVVEST
-317 PSLTGAKAD
+317 PSLTGVKAD
-326 HRLPRGSS
+326 HRLPRRSS
-334 ANGLI
+334 EIRAF
-339 ALEIAAQLGVSG
+339 AQAIAAGIGVPSVSASG
-351 KRASDGTQEQIELQ
+351 GLEQQPWLRA
-365 AREQLYL
+365 
-372 KVAASDL
+372 V
-379 ATLNGKG
+379 
-386 TQFYVE
+386 V
-392 GLLLNDLKQH
+392 NDLKQH

-407 VIVGDEQPAEVHALA
+407 VVVGDQQPAEVHALA
-422 HAINQALGN
+422 HAINHALGN
-431 VGTTVTYV
+431 VGQTLTYV

-444 NPVDQTASL
+444 NPADHTASL
-453 KDLVADM
+453 KELVEDM
-460 EAGKVQVLAII
+460 NAGKVQVLAIV
-471 GGNPAYNAPVD
+471 GGNPVYNAPAD
-482 LGFAEKLAKA
+482 LGFADKLSKV
-492 GLTIH
+492 GLKVH
-497 LGMYEDETSALCQWH
+497 LGMYEDETSGLCQWH

-527 YDGTISIIQ
+527 YDGTVSIIQ

-543 AGRSAHEFLAV
+543 NGRSAHEFLAV
-554 FTQQPEQSSYDVVRG
+554 FSQQPEQSSYDVVRG
-569 YWRSQ
+569 YWRAQ
-574 LKSTVFDATWRKW
+574 FKGRRQEFEATWRRW
-587 LHDGFIV
+587 LHDGFIA
-594 GSESKPRAVTAGRLN
+594 GSESKPRTMAARPLS
-609 LPKLEPAPHVVLDIV
+609 LPAPERGAQSTEIV

-651 LTWDNAVLIPD
+651 LTWDNAVLMSPAL
-662 PSAARYVTRGGV
+662 SERLNLRTGN
-674 TDVRPGDVVEI
+674 VVEV
-685 EHRGRKLRAPVLVMP
+685 EHHGRKLRGPVLVAP
-700 GQAEGSI
+700 GQAEDSI
-707 TLVMGYGRKRGGSIG
+707 TLVMGYGLKRGGSNG
-722 SNRGYNAF
+722 SKRGYSAF
-730 QLRTSDAP
+730 QVRTSDAP
-738 WFANG
+738 WIAG
-743 TKITWVGEN
+743 GVKMTPMGED
-752 YPLALT
+752 YLLAMT

-768 AIEETIKRAPV
+768 AIAETIKRAPV

-801 ASSDTL
+801 AYDETL
-807 YPAYEYNEY
+807 YPHYDYTGY
-816 KWGMS
+816 KWGMA

-847 KEQVIRERHMNW
+847 KDQVRRERHMNW
-859 IRLDAYNEGD
+859 LRVDAYNEGD

-877 QPVPCMQCEN
+877 QPVPCMHCEN

-929 RFNFLLFS
+929 RFNFLLYS
-937 DWETPT
+937 DWDTAT

-1004 GNLNDKNS
+1004 GDLNDKNS
-1012 RVARLKDE
+1012 QVARLKAE

-1041 VRNPNPDLEKKG
+1041 VRNPNPELEKKG

>member
-1 MEHGSAKPSCK
+1 MMEHGSTKPSCK

-198 LSQQQASG
+198 LTEQRASG

-219 PTLASQIAA
+219 PTLASQIAT
-228 VLRQFPNAKW
+228 VLKQFPNAKW
-238 HQYEPVNRDNVKAGA
+238 HQYEPINRDNVKAGA

-261 DTIYHFDKADV
+261 DTIYRFDKADM
-272 ILSLGADFLSPAG
+272 ILSLDADFLSPAG
-285 LPGSQRY
+285 LPGFQRY
-292 ARDFTSRRKMQ
+292 ARDFTSRRKMKP
-303 AGVAMNRLYVVETT
+303 GVAMNRLYVLETT
-317 PSLTGAKAD
+317 PSLTGVKAD
-326 HRLPRGSS
+326 HRMPMS
-334 ANGLI
+334 ASRIREFAQLI
-339 ALEIAAQLGVSG
+339 AARIGFASGGARMLMIGEQNRWFEALAKDLG
-351 KRASDGTQEQIELQ
+351 E
-365 AREQLYL
+365 
-372 KVAASDL
+372 
-379 ATLNGKG
+379 
-386 TQFYVE
+386 
-392 GLLLNDLKQH
+392 H

-407 VIVGDEQPAEVHALA
+407 VVAGDQQPPEVHALA
-422 HAINQALGN
+422 HAMNHALGN
-431 VGTTVTYV
+431 AGTTVTYA

-460 EAGKVQVLAII
+460 DAGKVQVLAIV
-471 GGNPAYNAPVD
+471 GGNPAYNAPAD
-482 LGFAEKLAKA
+482 LGFGDRLSKV
-492 GLTIH
+492 GLKIH
-497 LGMYEDETSALCQWH
+497 FGMYEDETSALCQWH

-543 AGRSAHEFLAV
+543 NGRSAHEFMAV
-554 FTQQPEQSSYDVVRG
+554 FSQQPEQTSYDVVRG

-574 LKSTVFDATWRKW
+574 LKSTILDATWRKW
-587 LHDGFIV
+587 LHDGFIA
-594 GSESKPRAVTAGRLN
+594 GSESKPRTVTARPLN
-609 LPKLEPAPHVVLDIV
+609 LAKLEHSVVGPEVV

-651 LTWDNAVLIPD
+651 LTWDNAVLID
-662 PSAARYVTRGGV
+662 PTLS
-674 TDVRPGDVVEI
+674 DILKVRTGNLVEV
-685 EHRGRKLRAPVLVMP
+685 EHHGRKVRGPVLVVP
-700 GQAEGSI
+700 GQAYNTI
-707 TLVMGYGRKRGGSIG
+707 TLVMGYGLKRAGSNGSKRGYS
-722 SNRGYNAF
+722 AF
-730 QLRTSDAP
+730 QVRTSDAP
-738 WFANG
+738 WISTG
-743 TKITWVGEN
+743 VKITPVGED

-758 QNHQV
+758 QNHQI

-943 LKLMHNPDVTVRSRG
+943 LKLLHNPDVTVRSRG

-968 RITRARIDSEKEQRK
+968 RITRARIDSEKEQSK

-1004 GNLNDKNS
+1004 GDLNDKNS
-1012 RVARLKDE
+1012 RVSRLKAE

-1041 VRNPNPDLEKKG
+1041 VRNPNPELEKKG

>member
-1 MEHGSAKPSCK
+1 MEHGSTKPSCK

-23 RLDLAAIRE
+23 ARLDLAAIRE
-32 KLSKATGPTYWR
+32 KLSQATGPTYWR

-120 FATAFPVSGIARPII
+120 FATAFPVNGIARPII
-135 VKSMEGRPI
+135 VKSTEGRPI

-167 LGLYDPDRSQTIGYN
+167 LGLYDPERSQTIGYN

-198 LSQQQASG
+198 LSQRQASG

-228 VLRQFPNAKW
+228 VLKQFPNAKW

-272 ILSLGADFLSPAG
+272 ILALDADFLSPAG
-285 LPGSQRY
+285 LPGFQRY
-292 ARDFTSRRKMQ
+292 ARDFTSRRKMRP
-303 AGVAMNRLYVVETT
+303 GVAMNRLYVMESS
-317 PSLTGAKAD
+317 PSLTGVKAD
-326 HRLPRGSS
+326 HRMPMRASGIR
-334 ANGLI
+334 AI
-339 ALEIAAQLGVSG
+339 AQVIAAGVGVQSG
-351 KRASDGTQEQIELQ
+351 LRSLLITGEQGRWLHAV
-365 AREQLYL
+365 AR
-372 KVAASDL
+372 
-379 ATLNGKG
+379 
-386 TQFYVE
+386 
-392 GLLLNDLKQH
+392 DLKDH
-402 RGTSL
+402 PGTSL
-407 VIVGDEQPAEVHALA
+407 VVAGDQQPPEVHALA
-422 HAINQALGN
+422 HAMNQALGN
-431 VGTTVTYV
+431 IAQTLTYV

-444 NPVDQTASL
+444 NPVNQTASL
-453 KDLVADM
+453 KELVADM
-460 EAGKVQVLAII
+460 DGGKVQVLAIV

-482 LGFAEKLAKA
+482 LGFAEKLSKV

-497 LGMYEDETSALCQWH
+497 LGMYDDETSGLCQWH

-543 AGRSAHEFLAV
+543 NGRSAHEFLAV

-574 LKSTVFDATWRKW
+574 FKGTDFEATWRKW
-587 LHDGFIV
+587 LHDGFIA
-594 GSESKPRAVTAGRLN
+594 GSESKPRTVSAHPLN
-609 LPKLEPAPHVVLDIV
+609 LPALEPGAQGTEAV

-651 LTWDNAVLIPD
+651 LTWDNAVLISPER
-662 PSAARYVTRGGV
+662 AQGQNLRTGN
-674 TDVRPGDVVEI
+674 VVEV
-685 EHRGRKLRAPVLVMP
+685 ESRGRKVRGPVLVTP
-700 GQAEGSI
+700 GQVWESV
-707 TLVMGYGRKRGGSIG
+707 TLVMGYGRTRGGSNG
-722 SNRGYNAF
+722 SKRGYNAF
-730 QLRTSDAP
+730 QVRTSEAP
-738 WFANG
+738 WIAG
-743 TKITWVGEN
+743 GAKITPVGED

-763 IDNKT
+763 IDNKA

-801 ASSDTL
+801 AISDTL

-816 KWGMS
+816 KWGMA

-937 DWETPT
+937 DWDTPT
-943 LKLMHNPDVTVRSRG
+943 LKLLHNPDVTVRSRG

-968 RITRARIDSEKEQRK
+968 RITRARIESEKEQRK

-1004 GNLNDKNS
+1004 GDLNDKNS
-1012 RVARLKDE
+1012 RVARLKAE

-1041 VRNPNPDLEKKG
+1041 VRNPNPELEKKG